1 MKNMKR
7 IISLL
12 MALMLMGSSV
22 TANADM
28 IVSNSEGIR
37 LHTVASETNTDLNH
51 FLTDASITDP
61 RTHQEV
67 TGQVETGRDYKIR
80 VEFSEGNRDNQF
92 QVNGNHQMT
101 YRFPDG
107 LTVSNLDGQY
117 PVTVGGVKIGVYT
130 IQDNTLTFTP
140 WYSTDQVNYEPYN
153 AEEMQGNPNYK
164 TYADFAVNTEI
175 WFDVVGQFAETEG
188 KFKFTDSLNKEWNVV
203 PERNEPVIELKKESQ
218 YDEEANKFHYTIHA
232 TVTNADAGDL
242 TITDALAD
250 MMGMEGID
258 SSTLKITKQTGG
270 AAAEGSGYT
279 LNRENGETIIWT
291 DKETPDG
298 THKAGFTMTLKDVKK
313 DDTFTIEY
321 DAPIDTAALE
331 RARGENDVGLTIG
344 HNRVTAAAKD
354 TNSQVDWWG
363 QFFPGKKP
371 IQKQYVGQPEGDKSI
386 LKWKLTVGSKNETNP
401 ENKVNGKTVT
411 DTWSFDTNIESVSL
425 DKAAG
430 VKITLYPF
438 GDGQKQEITLK
449 EDEVSNYLTEKTD
462 GTGFTFIVPD
472 SAFDVKYCEVEY
484 QTDCRM
490 KGESEGGTST
500 GTGDVT
506 NTAEFGGQSASA
518 TGTAGGEKP
527 LPELNPTKTLVD
539 SNADELVFRYTVDIP
554 REYIGREKVW
564 FEDEFRLR
572 YEYKEY
578 WIYNKPSRITVMAV
592 GKESRKEQPIT
603 AGTGAYTYQY
613 CKETGGENIKKFYL
627 FFNANEKIGNADN
640 SGSKSGLWAWDEDE
654 DVTLTIEYAI
664 SKNNLVADKEG
675 WGSYQYP
682 DCYSN
687 KISEVTK
694 GVLVNTG
701 KINNKD
707 ATAELNITR
716 KVVKHAEVTDSDTGE
731 VTYTVD
737 LNKTG
742 LNQIPENA
750 IFTDTYDDHM
760 EFVDGSLRV
769 CICWNNTEQANIVAE
784 PQYKGQYLNE
794 GKHQITLQFEAF
806 GGGLWEAGDKHNWNY
821 LREIY
826 KPDGGET
833 EAVNAYKAAQD
844 WYRREYKDQWNNNQ
858 TKYPWIRIEYRLR
871 LKDQYVDG
879 NPYRVNNTA
888 KLGDWVGASA
898 SATVKPKMLK
908 KSMTSDG
915 GLLKYAITVNPS
927 GSQLGDG
934 GKLTLTDVMT
944 NLSPMMD
951 SSLKVID
958 KGTKETLQRGT
969 DWNVAYDAENH
980 QMTFTLPNSRALEIQ
995 YSARATGT
1003 GKVNISNKA
1012 TLLGES
1018 STVGKQDFNASDTS
1032 SGANQSAYGFQISKV
1047 KTGTKIGLEGAEF
1060 QITYFHKTDK
1070 GIEEFPFGSYTTNE
1084 YGVALIDQ
1092 GNDSTLGNNNHV
1104 YANTVYC
1111 IVETKAP
1118 ERYEASGQ
1126 ERYIYI
1132 DASGEHQNSIDE
1144 VTKWL
1149 NEQGK
1154 TVTKCVNWETITIE
1168 NSPASQRFPFSFTKT
1183 DPLGKALPGATFT
1196 LTDTSANDPE
1206 DPRTATS
1213 GENGAVTFTDLKPGK
1228 TYWLAETRA
1237 PGGYL
1242 LSTETWTIEV
1252 GADGGMTV
1260 TDRSGKTVEKP
1271 DGGYRF
1277 ANREIP
1283 TLPSVGGRGTA
1294 AYGLLG
1300 LALMAMAT
1308 AAAYTLARRKK
1319 ASGAE

>member
-37 LHTVASETNTDLNH
+37 LRTVASETNTDLNH

-67 TGQVETGRDYKIR
+67 TGQVESGRNYKIR

-92 QVNGNHQMT
+92 QVNGNHQMI
-101 YRFPDG
+101 YRFPEG
-107 LTVSNLDGQY
+107 LTVRNLDGQY

-130 IQDNTLTFTP
+130 IQGNTLTFTP

-164 TYADFAVNTEI
+164 TYADFAVNTKI
-175 WFDVVGQFAETEG
+175 WFDVVGQFTENEG
-188 KFKFTDSLNKEWNVV
+188 KFKFTDSLNKEWEIV
-203 PERNEPVIELKKESQ
+203 PERNEPAIGLQKESQ
-218 YDEEANKFHYTIHA
+218 YDKEANKFHYTIRA
-232 TVTNADAGDL
+232 TVTDADAGDL

-250 MMGMEGID
+250 MMGMKGID
-258 SSTLKITKQTGG
+258 RSTLKITKQIGT
-270 AAAEGSGYT
+270 AEGSDYK
-279 LNRENGETIIWT
+279 LNGENGETITWT
-291 DKETPDG
+291 DKEPPDDP
-298 THKAGFTMTLKDVKK
+298 HKVGFTMTLKDVKK

-331 RARGENDVGLTIG
+331 TALGENDVGLTIG

-354 TNSQVDWWG
+354 TNSQADWWG

-386 LKWKLTVGSKNETNP
+386 LKWKLTVGSKNETNSA
-401 ENKVNGKTVT
+401 NKVNGQQVA
-411 DTWSFDTNIESVSL
+411 DTWSLDTNIESVLL
-425 DKAAG
+425 DKKAG

-438 GDGQKQEITLK
+438 NGTPQVIEVLGD
-449 EDEVSNYLTEKTD
+449 DVSLYFNDSEK
-462 GTGFTFIVPD
+462 GFTFTVPNPNPE
-472 SAFDVKYCEVEY
+472 FDVKYCEVEY

-490 KGESEGGTST
+490 KDESEGGTSA

-506 NTAEFGGQSASA
+506 NTAEFDGRSASA
-518 TGTAGGEKP
+518 TGTAGGEKL

-554 REYIGREKVW
+554 REYIDKKQVW
-564 FEDEFRLR
+564 FEDEFSLLVNT
-572 YEYKEY
+572 YNEY
-578 WIYNKPSRITVMAV
+578 WIYNNPSRITVMAV
-592 GKESRKEQPIT
+592 GKKSRKERPIT
-603 AGTGAYTYQY
+603 AGTEAYTYQY
-613 CKETGGENIKKFYL
+613 FKGTSGENIKKFYL
-627 FFNANEKIGNADN
+627 FFNTDKEIEDANDP
-640 SGSKSGLWAWDEDE
+640 GSKSGLWAWDEDE

-664 SKNNLVADKEG
+664 PKNNLVADKKG
-675 WGSYQYP
+675 WEAWQYP
-682 DCYSN
+682 DCYSD
-687 KISEVTK
+687 KISEVTN

-707 ATAELNITR
+707 ATAKLDVTR
-716 KVVKHAEVTDSDTGE
+716 KVVKHAEVTDSETGE

-737 LNKTG
+737 LNRTG

-750 IFTDTYDDHM
+750 TFTDTYDDHM
-760 EFVDGSLRV
+760 EFVDESLHVYITRE
-769 CICWNNTEQANIVAE
+769 NGGRAE
-784 PQYKGQYLNE
+784 SFAEMEYSGACVDE
-794 GKHQITLQFEAF
+794 TKHQISFGFGQSSWKVKKEILPYFIEQHYGSVLNFE
-806 GGGLWEAGDKHNWNY
+806 
-821 LREIY
+821 
-826 KPDGGET
+826 T
-833 EAVNAYKAAQD
+833 AVRYRS
-844 WYRREYKDQWNNNQ
+844 WYRKESQSENG
-858 TKYPWIRIEYRLR
+858 KYPWIRIEYRLR

-888 KLGDWVGASA
+888 KLGDWVSASA

-915 GLLKYAITVNPS
+915 GLLKYTITVNPS
-927 GSQLGDG
+927 GSRLGDG
-934 GKLTLTDVMT
+934 EKLTLTDVMT

-958 KGTKETLQRGT
+958 KNVNTELKQGTE
-969 DWNVAYDAENH
+969 WNVAYDAESH

-1003 GKVNISNKA
+1003 GTVNISNTA

-1018 STVGKQDFNASDTS
+1018 STAGKQDFNASDTS
-1032 SGANQSAYGFQISKV
+1032 SGANQSAFGFQISKV
-1047 KTGTKIGLEGAEF
+1047 KTRTKIGLEGAKF
-1060 QITYFHKTDK
+1060 KITYFHKTDK
-1070 GIEEFPFGSYTTNE
+1070 GIEEFPFGSYTTNG

-1118 ERYEASGQ
+1118 EGYEASGQ

-1149 NEQGK
+1149 KEQGK

-1168 NSPASQRFPFSFTKT
+1168 NSPASQKFPFSFTKT
-1183 DPLGKALPGATFT
+1183 DTSGKALPGATFT
-1196 LTDTSANDPE
+1196 LTGENYTQ
-1206 DPRTATS
+1206 TATS
-1213 GENGAVTFTDLKPGK
+1213 DENGTVTFTDLKPGK
-1228 TYWLAETRA
+1228 TYQLAETRA

-1242 LSTETWTIEV
+1242 LSTEPWTIEV
-1252 GADGGMTV
+1252 GENGGMTV
-1260 TDRSGKTVEKP
+1260 KDGSGKTVEKP
-1271 DGGYRF
+1271 ESGYRF

-1294 AYGLLG
+1294 GYGLLG

>member
-37 LHTVASETNTDLNH
+37 LRTVASETNTDLNH

-67 TGQVETGRDYKIR
+67 TGQVESGRNYKIR

-92 QVNGNHQMT
+92 QVNGNHQMI
-101 YRFPDG
+101 YRFPEG
-107 LTVSNLDGQY
+107 LTVRNLDGQY

-130 IQDNTLTFTP
+130 IQGNTLAFTP

-164 TYADFAVNTEI
+164 TYADFAVNTKI
-175 WFDVVGQFAETEG
+175 WFDVVGQFTETEG
-188 KFKFTDSLNKEWNVV
+188 NFKFTDSLNKEWNVV
-203 PERNEPVIELKKESQ
+203 PERNEPVIELQKESQ
-218 YDEEANKFHYTIHA
+218 YDKEANKFHYTIHA

-250 MMGMEGID
+250 MMGMKGID
-258 SSTLKITKQTGG
+258 RSTLKITKQIGT
-270 AAAEGSGYT
+270 AEGSDYK
-279 LNRENGETIIWT
+279 LNGENDETITWT
-291 DKETPDG
+291 DKEPPDDPY
-298 THKAGFTMTLKDVKK
+298 KVGFTMTLKNVKK
-313 DDTFTIEY
+313 DDAFIIEY

-331 RARGENDVGLTIG
+331 KALGENDVGLTIG

-363 QFFPGKKP
+363 RSFPGKKP
-371 IQKQYVGQPEGDKSI
+371 IQKQYVGQPGGDKSI

-401 ENKVNGKTVT
+401 ENKVNGKTVE
-411 DTWSFDTNIESVSL
+411 DTWRFDTDKIYSVSL
-425 DKAAG
+425 DETAD

-438 GDGQKQEITLK
+438 DGEPHVI
-449 EDEVSNYLTEKTD
+449 EVSGDDVSLYFNDSEK
-462 GTGFTFIVPD
+462 GFTFTVPNPNPE
-472 SAFDVKYCEVEY
+472 FDVKYCEVEY

-490 KGESEGGTST
+490 KDESEGGTSA

-506 NTAEFGGQSASA
+506 NTAEFDGQSASA

-564 FEDEFRLR
+564 FEDEFILKDG
-572 YEYKEY
+572 YSWY
-578 WIYNKPSRITVMAV
+578 WIYNRPSRIAVTAV
-592 GKESRKEQPIT
+592 GKKSRKERPIT

-627 FFNANEKIGNADN
+627 FFNANEKIENADN

-664 SKNNLVADKEG
+664 SKQELVSNRAYG
-675 WGSYQYP
+675 GYMYP
-682 DCYSN
+682 DDYDK

-716 KVVKHAEVTDSDTGE
+716 KVVKHAEITDSETGE

-737 LNKTG
+737 LNRTG
-742 LNQIPENA
+742 LNQIPERA
-750 IFTDTYDDHM
+750 TFTDTYDDHM
-760 EFVDGSLRV
+760 EFVDGSLHVYITRE
-769 CICWNNTEQANIVAE
+769 NGGRAE
-784 PQYKGQYLNE
+784 SFAEMEYSGACVDE
-794 GKHQITLQFEAF
+794 TKHQISF
-806 GGGLWEAGDKHNWNY
+806 GFGQSSWKVKK
-821 LREIY
+821 EILPY
-826 KPDGGET
+826 FIEQHYGNIE
-833 EAVNAYKAAQD
+833 NFKAAVQD
-844 WYRREYKDQWNNNQ
+844 GSWYRKESQSENG
-858 TKYPWIRIEYRLR
+858 KYPWIRIEYRLR

-879 NPYRVNNTA
+879 NLYRVNNTA
-888 KLGDWVGASA
+888 KLGEWVGASA

-915 GLLKYAITVNPS
+915 GLLKYTITVNPS
-927 GSQLGDG
+927 GSRLGDG
-934 GKLTLTDVMT
+934 EKLTLTDVMT

-958 KGTKETLQRGT
+958 KNVNTELKQGTE
-969 DWNVAYDAENH
+969 WNVAYDAESH

-1003 GKVNISNKA
+1003 GTVNISNTA

-1018 STVGKQDFNASDTS
+1018 STAGKQDFNASDTS
-1032 SGANQSAYGFQISKV
+1032 SGANQSAFGFQISKV
-1047 KTGTKIGLEGAEF
+1047 KTRTKIGLEGAKF
-1060 QITYFHKTDK
+1060 KITYFHKTDK
-1070 GIEEFPFGSYTTNE
+1070 GIEEFPFGSYTTNG

-1118 ERYEASGQ
+1118 EGYEASGQ

-1149 NEQGK
+1149 KEQGK

-1168 NSPASQRFPFSFTKT
+1168 NSPASQKFPFSFTKT
-1183 DPLGKALPGATFT
+1183 DTSGKALPGATFT
-1196 LTDTSANDPE
+1196 LTGENYTQ
-1206 DPRTATS
+1206 TATS
-1213 GENGAVTFTDLKPGK
+1213 NENGTVTFTDLKPGK
-1228 TYWLAETRA
+1228 TYQLAETRA

-1242 LSTETWTIEV
+1242 LSTEPWTIEV
-1252 GADGGMTV
+1252 GENGGMTV
-1260 TDRSGKTVEKP
+1260 KDGSGKTVEKP
-1271 DGGYRF
+1271 ESGYRF

-1294 AYGLLG
+1294 VYGLLG

>member
-37 LHTVASETNTDLNH
+37 LRTVASETNTDLNH

-67 TGQVETGRDYKIR
+67 TGHVETGRDYKIR

-92 QVNGNHQMT
+92 QVNENHQMT

-107 LTVSNLDGQY
+107 LKVSNLDGQY

-153 AEEMQGNPNYK
+153 AEKVQGNPNYK

-175 WFDVVGQFAETEG
+175 WFDVVGQFTETEE
-188 KFKFTDSLNKEWNVV
+188 KFKFTDSLNKEWETV
-203 PERNEPVIELKKESQ
+203 PERNEPVIELHKESQ
-218 YDEEANKFHYTIHA
+218 YDEEASKFHYTIHA

-250 MMGMEGID
+250 MMGMKGID
-258 SSTLKITKQTGG
+258 RSTLKITKQTGG
-270 AAAEGSGYT
+270 ATEGSGYT
-279 LNRENGETIIWT
+279 LNEGNGETITWT
-291 DKETPDG
+291 EKETPDDQ
-298 THKAGFTMTLKDVKK
+298 HKAGFTMTLKDVKK

-331 RARGENDVGLTIG
+331 TALGENDVGLTIG

-354 TNSQVDWWG
+354 TNSQADWWG

-371 IQKQYVGQPEGDKSI
+371 IQKQYVGQPESDKSI

-438 GDGQKQEITLK
+438 GDGQKQEIILK

-462 GTGFTFIVPD
+462 GTGFTFTVPNPE
-472 SAFDVKYCEVEY
+472 FNVKYCEVEY

-527 LPELNPTKTLVD
+527 LPELKPTKTLVD

-554 REYIGREKVW
+554 RKYIGRESVW
-564 FEDEFRLR
+564 FEDEFILKDG
-572 YEYKEY
+572 YSWY
-578 WIYNKPSRITVMAV
+578 WIYNRPSRIAVTAV
-592 GKESRKEQPIT
+592 GKKSRKERPIT

-627 FFNANEKIGNADN
+627 FFNANEKIENADN

-664 SKNNLVADKEG
+664 SKQELVSNIAYG
-675 WGSYQYP
+675 GYTYP
-682 DCYSN
+682 DDYDK

-694 GVLVNTG
+694 GILVNTG

-716 KVVKHAEVTDSDTGE
+716 KVVKHAEITDSDAGE

-769 CICWNNTEQANIVAE
+769 CICWNNNEQANIVAE

-794 GKHQITLQFEAF
+794 EKHQITLKF
-806 GGGLWEAGDKHNWNY
+806 GKFSDGLWEAGDKYSWDY
-821 LREIY
+821 LKEIY
-826 KPDGGET
+826 NKSEGGET

-844 WYRREYKDQWNNNQ
+844 WYRHEYKDQWNNNQ

-934 GKLTLTDVMT
+934 GELTLTDVMT
-944 NLSPMMD
+944 NLSPIMD

-958 KGTKETLQRGT
+958 KKANRELQRGT

-980 QMTFTLPNSRALEIQ
+980 QMTFTLPNSKALEIQ

-1003 GKVNISNKA
+1003 GKVNISNMA
-1012 TLLGES
+1012 MLLGES

-1060 QITYFHKTDK
+1060 KITYFHKTDK

-1104 YANTVYC
+1104 YANTVYR

-1118 ERYEASGQ
+1118 EGYEASGQ

-1132 DASGEHQNSIDE
+1132 DASEEHQNSIDE

-1149 NEQGK
+1149 IEQGEK
-1154 TVTKCVNWETITIE
+1154 VTKCVNWETITIE
-1168 NSPASQRFPFSFTKT
+1168 NSPASQRFPFSFTKIA
-1183 DPLGKALPGATFT
+1183 PSGQSLPGATFT
-1196 LTDTSANDPE
+1196 LTGEGYTQ
-1206 DPRTATS
+1206 TATS
-1213 GENGAVTFTDLKPGK
+1213 GENGMVTFTDLKPGK
-1228 TYWLAETRA
+1228 TYQLAETRA

-1242 LSTETWTIEV
+1242 LSTETWKIAV
-1252 GADGGMTV
+1252 GENGEMTV

-1319 ASGAE
+1319 VSGAE

>member
-1 MKNMKR
+1 MKR

-37 LHTVASETNTDLNH
+37 LRTVASETNTDLNH
-51 FLTDASITDP
+51 FLTDASIIDP

-92 QVNGNHQMT
+92 QVNGNHQMI
-101 YRFPDG
+101 YRFPEG
-107 LTVSNLDGQY
+107 LTVRNLDGQY

-140 WYSTDQVNYEPYN
+140 WYSNDQVNYEPYN
-153 AEEMQGNPNYK
+153 AEEMQGNPDYK
-164 TYADFAVNTEI
+164 TYADFAVNTKI

-188 KFKFTDSLNKEWNVV
+188 NFKFTDSLNKEWNVV
-203 PERNEPVIELKKESQ
+203 PERNEPVIGLKKESQ
-218 YDEEANKFHYTIHA
+218 YDEKDNKFHYTIHA

-250 MMGMEGID
+250 MMGMKGID
-258 SSTLKITKQTGG
+258 RSTLKITKQIGT
-270 AAAEGSGYT
+270 AEGSDYK
-279 LNRENGETIIWT
+279 LNGENDETITWT
-291 DKETPDG
+291 DKEPPDDPY
-298 THKAGFTMTLKDVKK
+298 KVGFTMTLKNVKK
-313 DDTFTIEY
+313 DDAFIIEY
-321 DAPIDTAALE
+321 DAPIDTATLETAL
-331 RARGENDVGLTIG
+331 GENDVGLTIG

-363 QFFPGKKP
+363 RSFPGKKP
-371 IQKQYVGQPEGDKSI
+371 IQKQYVGQPGGDKSI

-401 ENKVNGKTVT
+401 ENKVNGKTVE
-411 DTWSFDTNIESVSL
+411 DTWRFDTDKIYSVSL
-425 DKAAG
+425 DETAD

-438 GDGQKQEITLK
+438 DGEPHVI
-449 EDEVSNYLTEKTD
+449 EVSGDDVSLYFNDSEK
-462 GTGFTFIVPD
+462 GFTFTVPNPNPE
-472 SAFDVKYCEVEY
+472 FDVKYCEVEY

-490 KGESEGGTST
+490 KDESEGGTSA

-506 NTAEFGGQSASA
+506 NTAEFDGQSASA

-564 FEDEFRLR
+564 FEDEFILKDG
-572 YEYKEY
+572 YSWY
-578 WIYNKPSRITVMAV
+578 WIYNRPSRIAVTAV
-592 GKESRKEQPIT
+592 GKKSRKERPIT

-627 FFNANEKIGNADN
+627 FFNANEKIENADN

-664 SKNNLVADKEG
+664 SKQELVSNRAYG
-675 WGSYQYP
+675 GYMYP
-682 DCYSN
+682 DDYDK

-716 KVVKHAEVTDSDTGE
+716 KVVKHAEITDSETGE

-737 LNKTG
+737 LNRTG
-742 LNQIPENA
+742 LNQIPERA
-750 IFTDTYDDHM
+750 TFTDTYDDHM
-760 EFVDGSLRV
+760 EFVDGSLHVYITRE
-769 CICWNNTEQANIVAE
+769 NGGRAE
-784 PQYKGQYLNE
+784 SFAEMEYSGACVDE
-794 GKHQITLQFEAF
+794 TKHQISF
-806 GGGLWEAGDKHNWNY
+806 GFGQSSWKVKK
-821 LREIY
+821 EILPY
-826 KPDGGET
+826 FIEQHYGNIE
-833 EAVNAYKAAQD
+833 NFKAAVQD
-844 WYRREYKDQWNNNQ
+844 GSWYRKENQ
-858 TKYPWIRIEYRLR
+858 NENGKYPWIRIEYRLR

-888 KLGDWVGASA
+888 KLGDWVSASA

-915 GLLKYAITVNPS
+915 GLLKYTITVNPS

-934 GKLTLTDVMT
+934 EKLTLTDVMT

-958 KGTKETLQRGT
+958 KKTNAELKRGT
-969 DWNVAYDAENH
+969 EWNVAYDAERH

-1003 GKVNISNKA
+1003 GKVNISNTA

-1018 STVGKQDFNASDTS
+1018 STAGKQDFNASDTS
-1032 SGANQSAYGFQISKV
+1032 SGANQSAFGFQISKV
-1047 KTGTKIGLEGAEF
+1047 KTDTKIGLEGAEF
-1060 QITYFHKTDK
+1060 KITYFHKTDK

-1092 GNDSTLGNNNHV
+1092 GNDNDCQGNDRHI
-1104 YANTVYC
+1104 YSDTVYH

-1118 ERYEASGQ
+1118 EGYEASGQ

-1149 NEQGK
+1149 KEQGK

-1168 NSPASQRFPFSFTKT
+1168 NSPASQKFPFSFTKT
-1183 DPLGKALPGATFT
+1183 DPSGKFLPGATFT

-1213 GENGAVTFTDLKPGK
+1213 DENGTVTFTDLKPGK
-1228 TYWLAETRA
+1228 SYRLEETRA

-1242 LSTETWTIEV
+1242 LSTEPWTIEV
-1252 GADGGMTV
+1252 GENGGMTV
-1260 TDRSGKTVEKP
+1260 TDESGKTVEKP
-1271 DGGYRF
+1271 ESGYRF

-1294 AYGLLG
+1294 VYGLLG

-1308 AAAYTLARRKK
+1308 AAAYMLARRKK

>member
-37 LHTVASETNTDLNH
+37 LRTVASETNTDLNH

-67 TGQVETGRDYKIR
+67 TGQVESGRNYKIR

-92 QVNGNHQMT
+92 QVNGNHQMI
-101 YRFPDG
+101 YRFPEG
-107 LTVSNLDGQY
+107 LTVRNLDGQY

-130 IQDNTLTFTP
+130 IQGNTLAFTP
-140 WYSTDQVNYEPYN
+140 WYSNDQVNYEPYN

-164 TYADFAVNTEI
+164 TYADFAVNTKI

-188 KFKFTDSLNKEWNVV
+188 NFKFTDSLNKEWNVV
-203 PERNEPVIELKKESQ
+203 PERNEPVIGLKKESQ
-218 YDEEANKFHYTIHA
+218 YDEKDNKFHYTIHA

-250 MMGMEGID
+250 MMGMKGID
-258 SSTLKITKQTGG
+258 SSTLKITKQSGG
-270 AAAEGSGYT
+270 ATEGSDYK
-279 LNRENGETIIWT
+279 LNGENDETITWT
-291 DKETPDG
+291 DKEPPDDPY
-298 THKAGFTMTLKDVKK
+298 KVGFTMTLKNVKK
-313 DDTFTIEY
+313 DDAFIIEY
-321 DAPIDTAALE
+321 DAPIDTATLETAL
-331 RARGENDVGLTIG
+331 GENDVGLTIG

-363 QFFPGKKP
+363 RSFPGKKP
-371 IQKQYVGQPEGDKSI
+371 IQKQYVGQPGGDKSI

-401 ENKVNGKTVT
+401 ENKVNGKTVE
-411 DTWSFDTNIESVSL
+411 DTWRFDTDKIYSVSL
-425 DKAAG
+425 DETAD

-438 GDGQKQEITLK
+438 DGEPHVI
-449 EDEVSNYLTEKTD
+449 EVSGDDVSLYFNDSEK
-462 GTGFTFIVPD
+462 GFTFTVPNPNPE
-472 SAFDVKYCEVEY
+472 FDVKYCEVEY

-490 KGESEGGTST
+490 KDESEGGTSA

-506 NTAEFGGQSASA
+506 NTAEFDGQSASA

-564 FEDEFRLR
+564 FEDEFSLLVNT
-572 YEYKEY
+572 YYEY
-578 WIYNKPSRITVMAV
+578 WIYNNPSRITVMAV
-592 GKESRKEQPIT
+592 GKKSRKERPIT
-603 AGTGAYTYQY
+603 AGTEAYTYQY
-613 CKETGGENIKKFYL
+613 FKGTSGEDIKKFYL
-627 FFNANEKIGNADN
+627 FFNTDEAIEDANDP
-640 SGSKSGLWAWDEDE
+640 GSKSGLWAWDEDE

-664 SKNNLVADKEG
+664 PKNNLVADKEG
-675 WGSYQYP
+675 WGAQQYP

-687 KISEVTK
+687 KISEVTN

-707 ATAELNITR
+707 ATAKLDITR
-716 KVVKHAEVTDSDTGE
+716 KVVKHAEVTDSDAGE

-737 LNKTG
+737 LNRTG
-742 LNQIPENA
+742 LNQIPERA
-750 IFTDTYDDHM
+750 TFTDTYNDHM

-769 CICWNNTEQANIVAE
+769 
-784 PQYKGQYLNE
+784 Y
-794 GKHQITLQFEAF
+794 
-806 GGGLWEAGDKHNWNY
+806 
-821 LREIY
+821 IY
-826 KPDGGET
+826 
-833 EAVNAYKAAQD
+833 
-844 WYRREYKDQWNNNQ
+844 QWNNGNPQEIAKGTYAGEDVNTSPNQISLTFGNTLWNMDATIDWPIKQHYGSVENFKTAVNDGSWYRKENQ
-858 TKYPWIRIEYRLR
+858 TDKGKYPWIRIEYRLR

-915 GLLKYAITVNPS
+915 GLLKYTITVNPS

-934 GKLTLTDVMT
+934 EKLTLTDVMT

-958 KGTKETLQRGT
+958 KKANTGLKQGT
-969 DWNVAYDAENH
+969 DWNVAYDAESH

-1003 GKVNISNKA
+1003 GTVNISNTA

-1018 STVGKQDFNASDTS
+1018 STAGKQDFNASDTS
-1032 SGANQSAYGFQISKV
+1032 SGANQSAFGFQISKV

-1060 QITYFHKTDK
+1060 KITYFHKTDK
-1070 GIEEFPFGSYTTNE
+1070 GIEEFPFGSYTTNG

-1092 GNDSTLGNNNHV
+1092 GNDENCQENDRHIYSD
-1104 YANTVYC
+1104 TVYH

-1118 ERYEASGQ
+1118 EGYEASGQ

-1132 DASGEHQNSIDE
+1132 ASKEDSLETDSDLKAIVDSLE
-1144 VTKWL
+1144 
-1149 NEQGK
+1149 GK

-1168 NSPASQRFPFSFTKT
+1168 NSPASQKFPFSLTKT
-1183 DPLGKALPGATFT
+1183 DPSGKKALPGATFT
-1196 LTDTSANDPE
+1196 LTGENYTQ
-1206 DPRTATS
+1206 TATS
-1213 GENGAVTFTDLKPGK
+1213 DKNGTVTFTDLKPGK
-1228 TYWLAETRA
+1228 TYQLEETRA

-1242 LSTETWTIEV
+1242 LSTETWMIEV
-1252 GADGGMTV
+1252 GTDGSMTV
-1260 TDRSGKTVEKP
+1260 KDGSGKTVEKP
-1271 DGGYRF
+1271 ESGYRL

-1294 AYGLLG
+1294 VYGLLG

-1308 AAAYTLARRKK
+1308 AAAYTLVRRKK

>member
-1 MKNMKR
+1 MKR

-37 LHTVASETNTDLNH
+37 LRTVASETNTDLNH

-92 QVNGNHQMT
+92 QVNDSHQMT
-101 YRFPDG
+101 YRFPEK
-107 LTVSNLDGQY
+107 LKVSNLDGQY

-130 IQDNTLTFTP
+130 IQGNTLTFTP
-140 WYSTDQVNYEPYN
+140 WYSSNQVDYKPYN

-175 WFDVVGQFAETEG
+175 WFDVVGQFTGTEQ

-203 PERNEPVIELKKESQ
+203 PERNEPVIELKKESR
-218 YDEEANKFHYTIHA
+218 YDEKASKFHYTIHA
-232 TVTNADAGDL
+232 KVTNADAGDL

-270 AAAEGSGYT
+270 ETTEGSDYT
-279 LNRENGETIIWT
+279 LNGENGETIIWT
-291 DKETPDG
+291 DKETTDG
-298 THKAGFTMTLKDVKK
+298 KHKAGFTMTLKDVKK
-313 DDTFTIEY
+313 DDIFTIEY

-331 RARGENDVGLTIG
+331 EALGKNDVGLTIG

-371 IQKQYVGQPEGDKSI
+371 IQKQYVGQPESDKSI

-401 ENKVNGKTVT
+401 ANKVNGETVE
-411 DTWSFDTNIESVSL
+411 DTWQFDQNQIDSVSL

-438 GDGQKQEITLK
+438 NGAPQVI
-449 EDEVSNYLTEKTD
+449 EVSGDKVSQYFSDN
-462 GTGFTFIVPD
+462 GMGFTFIVPNPNPE
-472 SAFDVKYCEVEY
+472 FDVKYCEVEY
-484 QTDCRM
+484 QTDCQM

-500 GTGDVT
+500 GTGDVI
-506 NTAEFGGQSASA
+506 NEAEFDGRSASA

-554 REYIGREKVW
+554 REYIDREKVW
-564 FEDEFRLR
+564 FEDEFILKDG
-572 YEYKEY
+572 YSWY
-578 WIYNKPSRITVMAV
+578 WIYNKPSRIAVTAV
-592 GKESRKEQPIT
+592 GKESNTYRDIG
-603 AGTGAYTYQY
+603 AGVGKYKYQY
-613 CKETGGENIKKFYL
+613 VKVTWGPDNEGNKKFYL
-627 FFNANEKIGNADN
+627 FFNADEKIENADKPD
-640 SGSKSGLWAWDEDE
+640 SESGLWTWDRDE

-664 SKNNLVADKEG
+664 SKQELVSNNTNDV
-675 WGSYQYP
+675 YRYP
-682 DCYSN
+682 DDYDK

-701 KINNKD
+701 KINNK
-707 ATAELNITR
+707 AAAAELNITR
-716 KVVKHAEVTDSDTGE
+716 KVVKHAEITDSDTGE

-760 EFVDGSLRV
+760 EFVDGSLHVYITREV
-769 CICWNNTEQANIVAE
+769 GEWATPFAE
-784 PQYKGQYLNE
+784 MEYSGACVDE
-794 GKHQITLQFEAF
+794 TKHQISFGFGQSSWNVKEKKLPYYIEQHYRSVQDFETAVQ
-806 GGGLWEAGDKHNWNY
+806 
-821 LREIY
+821 
-826 KPDGGET
+826 DGS
-833 EAVNAYKAAQD
+833 
-844 WYRREYKDQWNNNQ
+844 WYRKESQSEKG
-858 TKYPWIRIEYRLR
+858 KYPWIRIEYKLR

-934 GKLTLTDVMT
+934 GKLMLTDVMT

-951 SSLKVID
+951 SNLKVID
-958 KGTKETLQRGT
+958 KKTNAELKRGT
-969 DWNVAYDAENH
+969 DWNVAYDAESH
-980 QMTFTLPNSRALEIQ
+980 QMTFTLPNSSALEIQ

-1003 GKVNISNKA
+1003 GKVDISNTA

-1018 STVGKQDFNASDTS
+1018 STVGKQDFNANDTS
-1032 SGANQSAYGFQISKV
+1032 SGANQSAFGFQISKV
-1047 KTGTKIGLEGAEF
+1047 KTDTKIGLEGAEF
-1060 QITYFHKTDK
+1060 KITYYHKTDE
-1070 GIEEFPFGSYTTNE
+1070 GIEEFPFGSYTTKE

-1104 YANTVYC
+1104 YANTVYH

-1118 ERYEASGQ
+1118 EGYEASVQ
-1126 ERYIYI
+1126 EKYIYI
-1132 DASGEHQNSIDE
+1132 DASEEHQNSIDK

-1154 TVTKCVNWETITIE
+1154 PVTKCVNWGTITIE
-1168 NSPASQRFPFSFTKT
+1168 NSPASQKFPFSFTKT
-1183 DPLGKALPGATFT
+1183 APSGEALPDATFT
-1196 LTDTSANDPE
+1196 LTGEGYSQ
-1206 DPRTATS
+1206 TATS
-1213 GENGAVTFTDLKPGK
+1213 DKTGTVTFTDLKPNK
-1228 TYWLAETRA
+1228 TYQLEETRA

-1242 LSTETWTIEV
+1242 LSTEKWTIVV
-1252 GADGGMTV
+1252 GADGEMTV
-1260 TDRSGKTVEKP
+1260 TDRSGKTVEKL

-1277 ANREIP
+1277 VNREIP

-1319 ASGAE
+1319 ACGAE

>member
-22 TANADM
+22 TASADM

-37 LHTVASETNTDLNH
+37 LRTVASETNTDLNH
-51 FLTDASITDP
+51 FLTNASITDP

-92 QVNGNHQMT
+92 QVNENHQMT

-107 LTVSNLDGQY
+107 LKVSNLDGQY

-153 AEEMQGNPNYK
+153 AEKVQGNPNYK

-175 WFDVVGQFAETEG
+175 WFDVVGRFTETEG
-188 KFKFTDSLNKEWNVV
+188 KFKFTDSLNKEWDVV

-218 YDEEANKFHYTIHA
+218 YDEEASKFHYTIRA
-232 TVTNADAGDL
+232 KVTNADAGDL

-250 MMGMEGID
+250 MMGMKGID
-258 SSTLKITKQTGG
+258 SSTLKITKQIGT
-270 AAAEGSGYT
+270 AEGSDYK

-291 DKETPDG
+291 EKETPDG

-313 DDTFTIEY
+313 DDTFIIEY

-331 RARGENDVGLTIG
+331 RALGENDVGLTIG

-371 IQKQYVGQPEGDKSI
+371 IQKQYDGQPESDKSI
-386 LKWKLTVGSKNETNP
+386 LKWKLTVGSKNETDQA
-401 ENKVNGKTVT
+401 NKVNGKTVT
-411 DTWSFDTNIESVSL
+411 DKWSFDTNIESVSL

-438 GDGQKQEITLK
+438 DGEPHVI
-449 EDEVSNYLTEKTD
+449 EVSGNDVSQYFSDD
-462 GTGFTFIVPD
+462 GTGFTFTVPNLET
-472 SAFDVKYCEVEY
+472 DVKYCEVEY

-490 KGESEGGTST
+490 EGESEGGTSA

-554 REYIGREKVW
+554 REYIGRESVW
-564 FEDEFRLR
+564 FEDEFILKDG
-572 YEYKEY
+572 YSWY
-578 WIYNKPSRITVMAV
+578 WIYNRPSRIAVTAV
-592 GKESRKEQPIT
+592 GKKSRKERPIT

-627 FFNANEKIGNADN
+627 FFNANEKIENADN

-664 SKNNLVADKEG
+664 SKQELVCNK
-675 WGSYQYP
+675 SYGGYTYP
-682 DCYSN
+682 DDYDK

-694 GVLVNTG
+694 GVLINTG

-794 GKHQITLQFEAF
+794 GKHQITLRFEAF

-871 LKDQYVDG
+871 LKDQYIDG

-980 QMTFTLPNSRALEIQ
+980 KMTFTLPNSRALEIQ

-1060 QITYFHKTDK
+1060 KIAYFHKKDAEIK
-1070 GIEEFPFGSYTTNE
+1070 EFPFGSYTTNE

-1092 GNDSTLGNNNHV
+1092 GNDEECQGNDRHI
-1104 YANTVYC
+1104 YPDTVYR

-1118 ERYEASGQ
+1118 EGYEASGQ
-1126 ERYIYI
+1126 EKYIYI
-1132 DASGEHQNSIDE
+1132 ASKENSLETDPDLKAIVDSL
-1144 VTKWL
+1144 K
-1149 NEQGK
+1149 GK

-1168 NSPASQRFPFSFTKT
+1168 NSPASQKFSFSFTKT
-1183 DPLGKALPGATFT
+1183 DTLGKALPGATFT
-1196 LTDTSANDPE
+1196 LTGEGYSQ
-1206 DPRTATS
+1206 TATS
-1213 GENGAVTFTDLKPGK
+1213 DENGTVNFTDLKPGK
-1228 TYWLAETRA
+1228 TYQLAETRA

-1260 TDRSGKTVEKP
+1260 TDGSGNTVEKP

-1277 ANREIP
+1277 VNREIP

>member
-37 LHTVASETNTDLNH
+37 LRTVASETNTDLNH
-51 FLTDASITDP
+51 FLTNASITDP

-67 TGQVETGRDYKIR
+67 PGQVETGRDYKIR
-80 VEFSEGNRDNQF
+80 VEFTEGNRDNQF
-92 QVNGNHQMT
+92 QVNGNHQMI
-101 YRFPDG
+101 YRFPEG
-107 LTVSNLDGQY
+107 LTVRNLDGQY

-130 IQDNTLTFTP
+130 IQGNTLTFTP

-164 TYADFAVNTEI
+164 TYADFAVNTKI

-203 PERNEPVIELKKESQ
+203 PERNEPAIGLQKESQ
-218 YDEEANKFHYTIHA
+218 YDKEANKFHYTIRA
-232 TVTNADAGDL
+232 TVTDADAGDL

-250 MMGMEGID
+250 MMGMKGID
-258 SSTLKITKQTGG
+258 SSTLKITKQIGT
-270 AAAEGSGYT
+270 AEGSDYK
-279 LNRENGETIIWT
+279 LNGENGETITWT
-291 DKETPDG
+291 DKEPPDDP
-298 THKAGFTMTLKDVKK
+298 HKVGFTMTLKDVKK

-321 DAPIDTAALE
+321 DAPIDTATLETAL
-331 RARGENDVGLTIG
+331 GENDVGLTIG

-354 TNSQVDWWG
+354 TNSQADWWG

-386 LKWKLTVGSKNETNP
+386 LKWKLTVGSKNETNSA
-401 ENKVNGKTVT
+401 NKVNGQQVA
-411 DTWSFDTNIESVSL
+411 DTWSLDTNIESVLL
-425 DKAAG
+425 DKKAG

-438 GDGQKQEITLK
+438 NGTPQVIEVLGD
-449 EDEVSNYLTEKTD
+449 DVSLYFNDSEK
-462 GTGFTFIVPD
+462 GFTFTVPNPNPE
-472 SAFDVKYCEVEY
+472 FDVKYCEVEY
-484 QTDCRM
+484 QTDCWM
-490 KGESEGGTST
+490 KDESEGGTSA

-506 NTAEFGGQSASA
+506 NTAEFDGRSASA
-518 TGTAGGEKP
+518 TGTAGGEKL

-554 REYIGREKVW
+554 REYIDKKQVW
-564 FEDEFRLR
+564 FEDEFSLLVNT
-572 YEYKEY
+572 YNEY
-578 WIYNKPSRITVMAV
+578 WIYNNPSRITVMAV
-592 GKESRKEQPIT
+592 GKKSRKERPIT
-603 AGTGAYTYQY
+603 AGTEAYTYQY
-613 CKETGGENIKKFYL
+613 FKGTSGENIKKFYL
-627 FFNANEKIGNADN
+627 FFNTDKEIEDANDP
-640 SGSKSGLWAWDEDE
+640 GSKSGLWAWDEDE

-664 SKNNLVADKEG
+664 PKNNLVADKKG
-675 WGSYQYP
+675 WEAWQYP
-682 DCYSN
+682 DCYSD
-687 KISEVTK
+687 KISEVTN

-707 ATAELNITR
+707 ATAKLDVTR
-716 KVVKHAEVTDSDTGE
+716 KVVKHAEVTDSETGE

-737 LNKTG
+737 LNRTG

-750 IFTDTYDDHM
+750 TFTDTYDDHM

-769 CICWNNTEQANIVAE
+769 
-784 PQYKGQYLNE
+784 Y
-794 GKHQITLQFEAF
+794 
-806 GGGLWEAGDKHNWNY
+806 
-821 LREIY
+821 IY
-826 KPDGGET
+826 
-833 EAVNAYKAAQD
+833 
-844 WYRREYKDQWNNNQ
+844 QWNNGNPQEIAKGTYAGEGVNTSPNQISLTFGNTLWNMDATIDWPIKQHYGSVENFKTAVNDGSWYRKENQ
-858 TKYPWIRIEYRLR
+858 TDKGKYPWIRIEYRLR
-871 LKDQYVDG
+871 LKGQYVDG

-915 GLLKYAITVNPS
+915 GLLKYTITVNPS

-934 GKLTLTDVMT
+934 ETLTLTDVMT
-944 NLSPMMD
+944 NLSPIMD

-958 KGTKETLQRGT
+958 KKANRELERGT
-969 DWNVAYDAENH
+969 EWNVAYDAESH
-980 QMTFTLPNSRALEIQ
+980 QMTFTLPNRRALEIQ

-1003 GKVNISNKA
+1003 GKVNISNTA
-1012 TLLGES
+1012 MLLGES

-1047 KTGTKIGLEGAEF
+1047 KTDTKIGLKGAKF
-1060 QITYFHKTDK
+1060 KITYFHKTDK

-1084 YGVALIDQ
+1084 YGVALIDKGNDEKCQ
-1092 GNDSTLGNNNHV
+1092 GNDRHI
-1104 YANTVYC
+1104 YPDTVYR

-1118 ERYEASGQ
+1118 EGYEASGQ

-1132 DASGEHQNSIDE
+1132 ASKEDSLETDSDLKAIVDSLE
-1144 VTKWL
+1144 
-1149 NEQGK
+1149 GK

-1168 NSPASQRFPFSFTKT
+1168 NSPASQKFPFSFTKT
-1183 DPLGKALPGATFT
+1183 DPSGQALPGAAFT
-1196 LTDTSANDPE
+1196 LTGEGYTQ
-1206 DPRTATS
+1206 TATS
-1213 GENGAVTFTDLKPGK
+1213 GENGTVTFTDLKPGK
-1228 TYWLAETRA
+1228 TYRLEETRA

-1242 LSTETWTIEV
+1242 LSTEPWTIEV
-1252 GADGGMTV
+1252 GTDGGMTV
-1260 TDRSGKTVEKP
+1260 KDESGKTVEKP
-1271 DGGYRF
+1271 ESGYRF
-1277 ANREIP
+1277 ANCEIP

-1294 AYGLLG
+1294 GYGLLG

-1308 AAAYTLARRKK
+1308 AAAYMLARRKK

>member
-37 LHTVASETNTDLNH
+37 LRTVASETNTDLNH

-67 TGQVETGRDYKIR
+67 TGHVETGRDYKIR

-130 IQDNTLTFTP
+130 IQGNTLTFTP

-153 AEEMQGNPNYK
+153 AEKVQGNPNYK

-175 WFDVVGQFAETEG
+175 WFDVVGQFTETEG
-188 KFKFTDSLNKEWNVV
+188 KFKFTDSLNKEWEIV
-203 PERNEPVIELKKESQ
+203 PERNEPVIELHKESQ
-218 YDEEANKFHYTIHA
+218 CDEEANKFHYTIRA
-232 TVTNADAGDL
+232 TVTNADADDL

-250 MMGMEGID
+250 MMGMKGID
-258 SSTLKITKQTGG
+258 SSTLKITKQIGT
-270 AAAEGSGYT
+270 AEGSDYK
-279 LNRENGETIIWT
+279 LNGENGETITWT
-291 DKETPDG
+291 EKETPDDQ
-298 THKAGFTMTLKDVKK
+298 HKAGFTMTLKDVKK

-321 DAPIDTAALE
+321 DAPIDTEALE
-331 RARGENDVGLTIG
+331 EALGENDVGLTIG

-354 TNSQVDWWG
+354 TNSQADWWG

-371 IQKQYVGQPEGDKSI
+371 IQKQYVGQPESDKSV

-401 ENKVNGKTVT
+401 ENKVNGQQVK

-425 DKAAG
+425 DQAAD

-438 GDGQKQEITLK
+438 NGAPQVI
-449 EDEVSNYLTEKTD
+449 EVSGDKVSRYFNDSEK
-462 GTGFTFIVPD
+462 GFTFTVPNPNPE
-472 SAFDVKYCEVEY
+472 FNVKYCEVEY
-484 QTDCRM
+484 QTDCQM
-490 KGESEGGTST
+490 KDESEGGTSA
-500 GTGDVT
+500 GKGDVT
-506 NTAEFGGQSASA
+506 NTAKFGDGGQSASA

-564 FEDEFRLR
+564 FEDEFILKDG
-572 YEYKEY
+572 YSWY
-578 WIYNKPSRITVMAV
+578 WIYNRPSRITVTAV
-592 GKESRKEQPIT
+592 GKESNTYRDIG
-603 AGTGAYTYQY
+603 AGVGKYRYQY
-613 CKETGGENIKKFYL
+613 VKVPWGPNNEGKKKFYL
-627 FFNANEKIGNADN
+627 FFNADEKIENADN
-640 SGSKSGLWAWDEDE
+640 PDSKSGLWTWDRDE

-664 SKNNLVADKEG
+664 SKQELVSNNTNG
-675 WGSYQYP
+675 YTYP
-682 DCYSN
+682 DDYDK

-701 KINNKD
+701 KINNK
-707 ATAELNITR
+707 AAAAELNITR
-716 KVVKHAEVTDSDTGE
+716 KVVKHAEITDSDAGE

-737 LNKTG
+737 LNRTG

-750 IFTDTYDDHM
+750 TFTDTYDDHM

-769 CICWNNTEQANIVAE
+769 YICWNNNERVDIVAE

-794 GKHQITLQFEAF
+794 GKHQITLKF
-806 GGGLWEAGDKHNWNY
+806 GKFSDGLWEAGENY
-821 LREIY
+821 NGYYLKKIY

-833 EAVNAYKAAQD
+833 EAINAYKAARD
-844 WYRREYKDQWNNNQ
+844 WYRCEYKEQGDNNNP

-915 GLLKYAITVNPS
+915 GLLNYAITVNPS

-969 DWNVAYDAENH
+969 DWNVAYDAESH
-980 QMTFTLPNSRALEIQ
+980 KMTFTLPNSRALEIQ

-1003 GKVNISNKA
+1003 GKVNISNMA

-1047 KTGTKIGLEGAEF
+1047 KTGTKIGLKGAEF

-1092 GNDSTLGNNNHV
+1092 GNDNDCQGNDRHI
-1104 YANTVYC
+1104 YPDTVYR

-1118 ERYEASGQ
+1118 KGYEASGQ
-1126 ERYIYI
+1126 KKYICI
-1132 DASGEHQNSIDE
+1132 ASKEDSLETNPDLKAIVDSLKGE
-1144 VTKWL
+1144 K
-1149 NEQGK
+1149 
-1154 TVTKCVNWETITIE
+1154 VTKCVNWGTITIK
-1168 NSPASQRFPFSFTKT
+1168 NSPASQKFSFSFTKT
-1183 DPLGKALPGATFT
+1183 NPSGKALPGATFT
-1196 LTDTSANDPE
+1196 LTGEGYTQ
-1206 DPRTATS
+1206 TATS
-1213 GENGAVTFTDLKPGK
+1213 GENGTVTFTDLKPGK
-1228 TYWLAETRA
+1228 IYQLEETRA
-1237 PGGYL
+1237 PGDYL
-1242 LSTETWTIEV
+1242 LSTETWKIEV
-1252 GADGGMTV
+1252 GADGEMTV

-1294 AYGLLG
+1294 GYGLLG

-1319 ASGAE
+1319 VSGAE

>member
-37 LHTVASETNTDLNH
+37 LRTVASETNTDLNH

-67 TGQVETGRDYKIR
+67 TGQVESGRNYKIR

-92 QVNGNHQMT
+92 QVNGNHQMI
-101 YRFPDG
+101 YRFPEG
-107 LTVSNLDGQY
+107 LTVRNLDGQY

-130 IQDNTLTFTP
+130 IQGNTLTFTP

-164 TYADFAVNTEI
+164 TYADFAVNTKI

-203 PERNEPVIELKKESQ
+203 PERNEPAIGLQKESQ
-218 YDEEANKFHYTIHA
+218 YDKEANKFHYTIRA
-232 TVTNADAGDL
+232 TVTDADAGDL

-250 MMGMEGID
+250 MMGMKGID
-258 SSTLKITKQTGG
+258 RSTLKITKQIGT
-270 AAAEGSGYT
+270 AEGSDYK
-279 LNRENGETIIWT
+279 LNGENGETITWT
-291 DKETPDG
+291 DKEPPDDP
-298 THKAGFTMTLKDVKK
+298 HKVGFTMTLKDVKK
-313 DDTFTIEY
+313 DDTFTIGY

-331 RARGENDVGLTIG
+331 KALGENDVGLTIG

-363 QFFPGKKP
+363 QSFPGKKP
-371 IQKQYVGQPEGDKSI
+371 IQKQYVGQPGGDKSI

-401 ENKVNGKTVT
+401 ENKVNGKTVE
-411 DTWSFDTNIESVSL
+411 DTWRFDTDKIYSVSL
-425 DKAAG
+425 DETAD

-449 EDEVSNYLTEKTD
+449 KDKVSQYLTEKTD
-462 GTGFTFIVPD
+462 GTGFTFTVPNPE
-472 SAFDVKYCEVEY
+472 FDVKYCEVEY
-484 QTDCRM
+484 QTDCQM
-490 KGESEGGTST
+490 KDESEGGTSA
-500 GTGDVT
+500 GKGDVT
-506 NTAEFGGQSASA
+506 NTAKFGDQSASA
-518 TGTAGGEKP
+518 TGTAGGEKL

-554 REYIGREKVW
+554 REYIDKKQVW
-564 FEDEFRLR
+564 FEDEFKLS

-578 WIYNKPSRITVMAV
+578 WIYNNPSRITVTAV
-592 GKESRKEQPIT
+592 GKKSRKEQPIT

-613 CKETGGENIKKFYL
+613 FKGTSGEDIKKFYL
-627 FFNANEKIGNADN
+627 FFNTGKEIGDANDP
-640 SGSKSGLWAWDEDE
+640 GSKSGLWAWDEDE

-664 SKNNLVADKEG
+664 SKQELVCNK
-675 WGSYQYP
+675 SYGGYTYP
-682 DCYSN
+682 DDYDK

-716 KVVKHAEVTDSDTGE
+716 KVVKHAEITDSDTGE

-750 IFTDTYDDHM
+750 TFTDTYDDHM

-769 CICWNNTEQANIVAE
+769 YICWNNNGRADIVAE

-794 GKHQITLQFEAF
+794 GKHQITLKFEAF
-806 GGGLWEAGDKHNWNY
+806 GDDLWEAGDKHNWNY
-821 LREIY
+821 LKEIY
-826 KPDGGET
+826 KPDG
-833 EAVNAYKAAQD
+833 EATAAINAYKAAQD
-844 WYRREYKDQWNNNQ
+844 WYRREYKDQWDNNQ

-888 KLGDWVGASA
+888 KLGEWVGASA

-915 GLLKYAITVNPS
+915 GLLKYTITVNPS
-927 GSQLGDG
+927 GSRLGDG
-934 GKLTLTDVMT
+934 EKLTLTDVMT

-958 KGTKETLQRGT
+958 KNVNTELKQGTE
-969 DWNVAYDAENH
+969 WNVAYDAESH

-1003 GKVNISNKA
+1003 GTVNISNTA

-1018 STVGKQDFNASDTS
+1018 STVGKQDFNANDTS

-1047 KTGTKIGLEGAEF
+1047 KTDTKIGLEGAKF
-1060 QITYFHKTDK
+1060 KITYFHKTDK
-1070 GIEEFPFGSYTTNE
+1070 GIEEFPFGSYTTNG
-1084 YGVALIDQ
+1084 YGVALIDKGNDEKCQ
-1092 GNDSTLGNNNHV
+1092 GNDRHIYSD
-1104 YANTVYC
+1104 TVYH

-1118 ERYEASGQ
+1118 EGYEASGQ

-1132 DASGEHQNSIDE
+1132 ASKEDSLEMDSDLKAIVDSLE
-1144 VTKWL
+1144 
-1149 NEQGK
+1149 GK

-1168 NSPASQRFPFSFTKT
+1168 NSPASQRFSFSFTKT
-1183 DPLGKALPGATFT
+1183 DPSGKKALPGATFT
-1196 LTDTSANDPE
+1196 LTGEGYTQ
-1206 DPRTATS
+1206 TATS
-1213 GENGAVTFTDLKPGK
+1213 DENGTVTFTDLKPGK
-1228 TYWLAETRA
+1228 TYQLEETRA

-1242 LSTETWTIEV
+1242 LSTEPWTIEV
-1252 GADGGMTV
+1252 GENGGMTV
-1260 TDRSGKTVEKP
+1260 KDGSGKTVEKP
-1271 DGGYRF
+1271 ESGYRF

-1294 AYGLLG
+1294 VYGLLG

>member
-37 LHTVASETNTDLNH
+37 LRTVASETNTDLNH
-51 FLTDASITDP
+51 FLTNASITDP

-67 TGQVETGRDYKIR
+67 PGQVETGRDYKIR

-92 QVNGNHQMT
+92 QVNGNHQMI
-101 YRFPDG
+101 YRFPEG
-107 LTVSNLDGQY
+107 LTVRNLDGQY

-130 IQDNTLTFTP
+130 IQGNTLTFTP

-164 TYADFAVNTEI
+164 TYADFAVNTKI

-203 PERNEPVIELKKESQ
+203 PERNEPAIGLQKESQ
-218 YDEEANKFHYTIHA
+218 YDKEANKFHYTIRA
-232 TVTNADAGDL
+232 TVTDADAGDL

-258 SSTLKITKQTGG
+258 SSTLKITKQSGG
-270 AAAEGSGYT
+270 ATEGSDYT
-279 LNRENGETIIWT
+279 LNRENGETITWT
-291 DKETPDG
+291 DKEPPDDPY
-298 THKAGFTMTLKDVKK
+298 KVGFTMTLKDVKK
-313 DDTFTIEY
+313 DDTFTIGY

-331 RARGENDVGLTIG
+331 KALGENDVGLTIG

-363 QFFPGKKP
+363 QSFPGKKP
-371 IQKQYVGQPEGDKSI
+371 IQKQYVGQPGGDKSI

-401 ENKVNGKTVT
+401 ENKVNGKTVE
-411 DTWSFDTNIESVSL
+411 DTWRFDTDKIYSVSL
-425 DKAAG
+425 DETAD

-449 EDEVSNYLTEKTD
+449 KDKVSQYLTEKTD
-462 GTGFTFIVPD
+462 GTGFTFTVPNPE
-472 SAFDVKYCEVEY
+472 FDVKYCEVEY
-484 QTDCRM
+484 QTDCQM
-490 KGESEGGTST
+490 KDESEGGTSA
-500 GTGDVT
+500 GKGDVT

-527 LPELNPTKTLVD
+527 LPELNPAKTLVD

-564 FEDEFRLR
+564 FEDEFKLS

-578 WIYNKPSRITVMAV
+578 WIYNNPSRITVTAV
-592 GKESRKEQPIT
+592 GKKSRKEQPIT

-613 CKETGGENIKKFYL
+613 FKGTSGEDIKKFYL
-627 FFNANEKIGNADN
+627 FFNTGKEIGDANDP
-640 SGSKSGLWAWDEDE
+640 GSKSGLWAWDEDE

-664 SKNNLVADKEG
+664 SKQELVCNK
-675 WGSYQYP
+675 SYGGYTYP
-682 DCYSN
+682 DDYDK

-701 KINNKD
+701 RINNKD

-716 KVVKHAEVTDSDTGE
+716 KVVKHAEITDSETGE

-737 LNKTG
+737 LNRTG
-742 LNQIPENA
+742 LNQIPERA
-750 IFTDTYDDHM
+750 TFTDTYDDHM
-760 EFVDGSLRV
+760 EFVDGSLHVYITRE
-769 CICWNNTEQANIVAE
+769 NGGRAE
-784 PQYKGQYLNE
+784 SFAEMEYSGACVDETKNQISFGFGQSSWKVKKEILPYFIGLHYGNE
-794 GKHQITLQFEAF
+794 KDFKT
-806 GGGLWEAGDKHNWNY
+806 
-821 LREIY
+821 
-826 KPDGGET
+826 
-833 EAVNAYKAAQD
+833 AVND
-844 WYRREYKDQWNNNQ
+844 GSWYRKESQSENG
-858 TKYPWIRIEYRLR
+858 KYPWIRIEYRLR

-888 KLGDWVGASA
+888 KLGDWVSASA

-934 GKLTLTDVMT
+934 KKLTLTDVMT

-958 KGTKETLQRGT
+958 KKANTELKQGTE
-969 DWNVAYDAENH
+969 WNVAYDAESH
-980 QMTFTLPNSRALEIQ
+980 KMTFTLPNSRALEIQ

-1003 GKVNISNKA
+1003 GTVDISNTA

-1018 STVGKQDFNASDTS
+1018 STAGKQDFNASDTS
-1032 SGANQSAYGFQISKV
+1032 SGANQSAFGFQISKV

-1060 QITYFHKTDK
+1060 KITYFHKTDK
-1070 GIEEFPFGSYTTNE
+1070 GIKEFPFGSYKTNG
-1084 YGVALIDQ
+1084 YGVALIDK
-1092 GNDSTLGNNNHV
+1092 GNDENCQENDRHIYSD
-1104 YANTVYC
+1104 TVYH

-1118 ERYEASGQ
+1118 EGYEASGQ

-1132 DASGEHQNSIDE
+1132 ASKEDSLEMDSDLKAIVDSSE
-1144 VTKWL
+1144 
-1149 NEQGK
+1149 GK

-1168 NSPASQRFPFSFTKT
+1168 NSSASQRFSFSFTKT
-1183 DPLGKALPGATFT
+1183 DLSGKALPGATFT
-1196 LTDTSANDPE
+1196 LTGENYTQ
-1206 DPRTATS
+1206 TATS
-1213 GENGAVTFTDLKPGK
+1213 DKNGTVTFTDLKPGK
-1228 TYWLAETRA
+1228 IYRLEETRA

-1252 GADGGMTV
+1252 EENGGMTV
-1260 TDRSGKTVEKP
+1260 KDGSGKTVEKP
-1271 DGGYRF
+1271 ESGYRF

-1294 AYGLLG
+1294 GYGLLG

>member
-37 LHTVASETNTDLNH
+37 LRTVASETNTDLNH
-51 FLTDASITDP
+51 FLTDASIIDP

-92 QVNGNHQMT
+92 QVNGNHQMI
-101 YRFPDG
+101 YRFPEG
-107 LTVSNLDGQY
+107 LTVRNLDGQY

-140 WYSTDQVNYEPYN
+140 WYSNDQVNYEPYN

-164 TYADFAVNTEI
+164 TYADFAVNTKI

-188 KFKFTDSLNKEWNVV
+188 NFKFTDSLNKEWNVV
-203 PERNEPVIELKKESQ
+203 PERNEPVIGLKKESQ
-218 YDEEANKFHYTIHA
+218 YDEKDNKFHYTIHA

-250 MMGMEGID
+250 MMGMKGID
-258 SSTLKITKQTGG
+258 RSTLKITKQIGT
-270 AAAEGSGYT
+270 AEGSDYK
-279 LNRENGETIIWT
+279 LNGENDETITWT
-291 DKETPDG
+291 DKEPPDDPY
-298 THKAGFTMTLKDVKK
+298 KVGFTMTLKNVKK
-313 DDTFTIEY
+313 DDAFIIEY
-321 DAPIDTAALE
+321 DAPIDTATLETAL
-331 RARGENDVGLTIG
+331 GENDVGLTIG

-363 QFFPGKKP
+363 RSFPGKKP
-371 IQKQYVGQPEGDKSI
+371 IQKQYVGQPGGDKSI

-401 ENKVNGKTVT
+401 ENKVNGKTVE
-411 DTWSFDTNIESVSL
+411 DTWRFDTDKIYSVSL
-425 DKAAG
+425 DETAD

-438 GDGQKQEITLK
+438 DGEPHVI
-449 EDEVSNYLTEKTD
+449 EVSGDDVSLYFNDSEK
-462 GTGFTFIVPD
+462 GFTFTVPNPNPE
-472 SAFDVKYCEVEY
+472 FDVKYCEVEY

-490 KGESEGGTST
+490 KDESEGGTSA

-506 NTAEFGGQSASA
+506 NTAEFDGQSASA

-554 REYIGREKVW
+554 MEYIGREKVW
-564 FEDEFRLR
+564 FEDEFILKDG
-572 YEYKEY
+572 YSWY
-578 WIYNKPSRITVMAV
+578 WIYNRPSRIAVTAV
-592 GKESRKEQPIT
+592 GKKSRKERPIT

-627 FFNANEKIGNADN
+627 FFNANEKIENADN

-664 SKNNLVADKEG
+664 PKNNLVADKEG
-675 WGSYQYP
+675 WGAQQYP

-687 KISEVTK
+687 KISEVTN

-707 ATAELNITR
+707 ATAKLDITR
-716 KVVKHAEVTDSDTGE
+716 KVVKHAEVTDSDAGE

-737 LNKTG
+737 LNRTG
-742 LNQIPENA
+742 LNQIPERA
-750 IFTDTYDDHM
+750 TFTDTYNDHM

-769 CICWNNTEQANIVAE
+769 
-784 PQYKGQYLNE
+784 Y
-794 GKHQITLQFEAF
+794 
-806 GGGLWEAGDKHNWNY
+806 
-821 LREIY
+821 IY
-826 KPDGGET
+826 
-833 EAVNAYKAAQD
+833 
-844 WYRREYKDQWNNNQ
+844 QWNNGNPQEIAKGTYAGEDVNTSPNQISLTFGNTLWNMDATIDWPIKQHYGSVENFKTAVNDGSWYRKENQ
-858 TKYPWIRIEYRLR
+858 TDKGKYPWIRIEYRLR

-915 GLLKYAITVNPS
+915 GLLKYTITVNPS

-934 GKLTLTDVMT
+934 EKLTLTDVMT

-958 KGTKETLQRGT
+958 KKANTGLKQGT
-969 DWNVAYDAENH
+969 DWNVAYDAESH

-1003 GKVNISNKA
+1003 GTVNISNTA

-1018 STVGKQDFNASDTS
+1018 STAGKQDFNASDTS
-1032 SGANQSAYGFQISKV
+1032 SGANQSAFGFQISKV

-1060 QITYFHKTDK
+1060 KITYFHKTDK
-1070 GIEEFPFGSYTTNE
+1070 GIEEFPFGSYTTNG

-1092 GNDSTLGNNNHV
+1092 GNDENCQENDRHIYSD
-1104 YANTVYC
+1104 TVYH

-1118 ERYEASGQ
+1118 EGYEASGQ

-1132 DASGEHQNSIDE
+1132 ASKEDSLETDSDLKAIVDSLE
-1144 VTKWL
+1144 
-1149 NEQGK
+1149 GK

-1168 NSPASQRFPFSFTKT
+1168 NSPASQKFPFSLTKT
-1183 DPLGKALPGATFT
+1183 DPSGKKALPGATFT
-1196 LTDTSANDPE
+1196 LTGENYTQ
-1206 DPRTATS
+1206 TATS
-1213 GENGAVTFTDLKPGK
+1213 DKNGTVTFTDLKPGK
-1228 TYWLAETRA
+1228 TYQLEETRA

-1242 LSTETWTIEV
+1242 LSTETWMIEV
-1252 GADGGMTV
+1252 GTDGSMTV
-1260 TDRSGKTVEKP
+1260 KDGSGKTVEKP
-1271 DGGYRF
+1271 ESGYRL

-1294 AYGLLG
+1294 VYGLLG

-1308 AAAYTLARRKK
+1308 AAAYTLVRRKK

>member
-37 LHTVASETNTDLNH
+37 LRTVASETNTDLNH

-101 YRFPDG
+101 YRFPEG
-107 LTVSNLDGQY
+107 LTVRNLDGQY

-130 IQDNTLTFTP
+130 IQGNTLTFTP
-140 WYSTDQVNYEPYN
+140 WYSTDQVNYEPYD
-153 AEEMQGNPNYK
+153 AEKVQGNPNYK
-164 TYADFAVNTEI
+164 TYADFAVNTKI

-203 PERNEPVIELKKESQ
+203 PERNEPAIGLQKESQ
-218 YDEEANKFHYTIHA
+218 YDKEANKFHYTIHA
-232 TVTNADAGDL
+232 TVTKADAGDL

-250 MMGMEGID
+250 MMGMKGID
-258 SSTLKITKQTGG
+258 SSTLKITKQSGG
-270 AAAEGSGYT
+270 ETEGSDYT
-279 LNRENGETIIWT
+279 LNEGNGETITWT
-291 DKETPDG
+291 GKETPDNP
-298 THKAGFTMTLKDVKK
+298 HKAGFTMTLKDVKK
-313 DDTFTIEY
+313 DDTFIIEY
-321 DAPIDTAALE
+321 DAPIDTATLETAL
-331 RARGENDVGLTIG
+331 GENDVGLTIG

-371 IQKQYVGQPEGDKSI
+371 IQKQYVGQPESDKSV
-386 LKWKLTVGSKNETNP
+386 LKWKLTVGSKNETDQAN
-401 ENKVNGKTVT
+401 NVNGKTVT
-411 DTWSFDTNIESVSL
+411 DKWSFDQNQIESVSL

-438 GDGQKQEITLK
+438 NGEPQVI
-449 EDEVSNYLTEKTD
+449 EVSGDDVSLYFNDSEK
-462 GTGFTFIVPD
+462 GFTFTVPNPNPE
-472 SAFDVKYCEVEY
+472 FDVKYCEVEY

-490 KGESEGGTST
+490 KDESEGGTSA

-506 NTAEFGGQSASA
+506 NTAEFDGQSASA

-554 REYIGREKVW
+554 MEYIGREKVW
-564 FEDEFRLR
+564 FEDEFILKDG
-572 YEYKEY
+572 YSWY
-578 WIYNKPSRITVMAV
+578 WIYNRPSRIAVTAV
-592 GKESRKEQPIT
+592 GKKSRKERPIT

-627 FFNANEKIGNADN
+627 FFNANEKIENADN

-664 SKNNLVADKEG
+664 SKQELVSNRAYG
-675 WGSYQYP
+675 GYMYP
-682 DCYSN
+682 DDYDK

-716 KVVKHAEVTDSDTGE
+716 KVVKHAEITDSETGE

-737 LNKTG
+737 LNRTG
-742 LNQIPENA
+742 LNQIPERA
-750 IFTDTYDDHM
+750 TFTDTYDDHM
-760 EFVDGSLRV
+760 EFVDGSLHVYITRE
-769 CICWNNTEQANIVAE
+769 NGGRAE
-784 PQYKGQYLNE
+784 SFAEMEYSGACVDE
-794 GKHQITLQFEAF
+794 TKHQISF
-806 GGGLWEAGDKHNWNY
+806 GFGQSSWKVKK
-821 LREIY
+821 EILPY
-826 KPDGGET
+826 FIEQHYGNIE
-833 EAVNAYKAAQD
+833 NFKAAVQD
-844 WYRREYKDQWNNNQ
+844 GSWYRKESQSENG
-858 TKYPWIRIEYRLR
+858 KYPWIRIEYRLR

-888 KLGDWVGASA
+888 KLGDWVSASA

-915 GLLKYAITVNPS
+915 GLLKYTITVNPS

-934 GKLTLTDVMT
+934 EKLTLTDVMT

-958 KGTKETLQRGT
+958 KKANTELKQGT
-969 DWNVAYDAENH
+969 DWNVAYDAESH

-1003 GKVNISNKA
+1003 GTVNISNTA

-1018 STVGKQDFNASDTS
+1018 STVGKQDFNANDTS

-1047 KTGTKIGLEGAEF
+1047 KTDTKIGLKGAKF
-1060 QITYFHKTDK
+1060 KITYFHKTDK

-1084 YGVALIDQ
+1084 YGVALIDKGNDEKCQ
-1092 GNDSTLGNNNHV
+1092 GNDRHI
-1104 YANTVYC
+1104 YPDTVYR

-1118 ERYEASGQ
+1118 EGYEASGK
-1126 ERYIYI
+1126 EKYICI
-1132 DASGEHQNSIDE
+1132 ASKENSLETDPDL
-1144 VTKWL
+1144 KA
-1149 NEQGK
+1149 
-1154 TVTKCVNWETITIE
+1154 VTKCVNWGTITIE
-1168 NSPASQRFPFSFTKT
+1168 NSPASQKFSFSFIKT
-1183 DPLGKALPGATFT
+1183 DPSGQALPGAAFT
-1196 LTDTSANDPE
+1196 LTGEGYTQ
-1206 DPRTATS
+1206 TATS
-1213 GENGAVTFTDLKPGK
+1213 DENGAVNFTDLRPGK
-1228 TYWLAETRA
+1228 TYQLAETRA

-1252 GADGGMTV
+1252 EENGGMTV
-1260 TDRSGKTVEKP
+1260 KDGSDETVEKP

-1283 TLPSVGGRGTA
+1283 TLPSVGGRGTT

>member
-12 MALMLMGSSV
+12 MALMMMGSSV

-37 LHTVASETNTDLNH
+37 LRTVASETNTDLNH

-101 YRFPDG
+101 YRFPEG
-107 LTVSNLDGQY
+107 LTVRNLDGQY

-130 IQDNTLTFTP
+130 IQGNTLTFTP

-153 AEEMQGNPNYK
+153 AEKVQGNPNYK

-175 WFDVVGQFAETEG
+175 WFDVVGRFTENEE
-188 KFKFTDSLNKEWNVV
+188 KFKFTDLLNKEWNVV
-203 PERNEPVIELKKESQ
+203 PERNEPAIGLQKESQ
-218 YDEEANKFHYTIHA
+218 YDEEASKFHYTIHA
-232 TVTNADAGDL
+232 KVTNADAGDL

-250 MMGMEGID
+250 MMGMKGID

-279 LNRENGETIIWT
+279 LNGEKGETITWT
-291 DKETPDG
+291 EKETPDG

-313 DDTFTIEY
+313 DDTFIIEY
-321 DAPIDTAALE
+321 DAPIDTATLETAL
-331 RARGENDVGLTIG
+331 GENDVGLTIG

-363 QFFPGKKP
+363 QSFPGKKP

-401 ENKVNGKTVT
+401 ENKVNEKTVE
-411 DTWSFDTNIESVSL
+411 DTWRFETDKIEGVSL
-425 DKAAG
+425 DRAAG

-438 GDGQKQEITLK
+438 NGEPQVIEVLGD
-449 EDEVSNYLTEKTD
+449 DVSLYFNDSEK
-462 GTGFTFIVPD
+462 GFTFTVPNPNPE
-472 SAFDVKYCEVEY
+472 FDVKYCEVEY

-490 KGESEGGTST
+490 KDESEGGTSA

-506 NTAEFGGQSASA
+506 NTAKFGDQSASA

-554 REYIGREKVW
+554 MEYIGREKVW
-564 FEDEFRLR
+564 FEDEFSLLVNT
-572 YEYKEY
+572 YYEY
-578 WIYNKPSRITVMAV
+578 WIYNNPSRITVMAV
-592 GKESRKEQPIT
+592 GKKSRKERPIT
-603 AGTGAYTYQY
+603 AGTEAYTYQY
-613 CKETGGENIKKFYL
+613 FKGTSGEDIKKFYL
-627 FFNANEKIGNADN
+627 FFNTDEAIEDANDP
-640 SGSKSGLWAWDEDE
+640 GSKSGLWAWDEDE

-664 SKNNLVADKEG
+664 PKNNLVADKEG
-675 WGSYQYP
+675 WGAQQYP

-687 KISEVTK
+687 KISEVTN

-707 ATAELNITR
+707 ATAKLDITR
-716 KVVKHAEVTDSDTGE
+716 KVVKHAEVTDSDAGE

-737 LNKTG
+737 LNRTG
-742 LNQIPENA
+742 LNQIPERA
-750 IFTDTYDDHM
+750 TFTDTYNDHM

-769 CICWNNTEQANIVAE
+769 
-784 PQYKGQYLNE
+784 Y
-794 GKHQITLQFEAF
+794 
-806 GGGLWEAGDKHNWNY
+806 
-821 LREIY
+821 IY
-826 KPDGGET
+826 
-833 EAVNAYKAAQD
+833 
-844 WYRREYKDQWNNNQ
+844 QWNNGNPQEIAKGTYAGEDVNTSPNQISLTFGNTLWNMDATIDWPIKQHYGSVENFKTAVNDGSWYRKENQ
-858 TKYPWIRIEYRLR
+858 TDKGKYPWIRIEYRLR

-915 GLLKYAITVNPS
+915 GLLKYTITVNPS

-934 GKLTLTDVMT
+934 EKLTLTDVMT

-958 KGTKETLQRGT
+958 KKANTGLKQGT
-969 DWNVAYDAENH
+969 DWNVAYDAESH

-1003 GKVNISNKA
+1003 GTVNISNTA

-1018 STVGKQDFNASDTS
+1018 STAGKQDFNASDTS
-1032 SGANQSAYGFQISKV
+1032 SGANQSAFGFQISKV

-1060 QITYFHKTDK
+1060 KITYFHKTDK
-1070 GIEEFPFGSYTTNE
+1070 GIEEFPFGSYTTNG

-1092 GNDSTLGNNNHV
+1092 GNDENCQENDRHIYSD
-1104 YANTVYC
+1104 TVYH

-1118 ERYEASGQ
+1118 EGYEASGQ

-1132 DASGEHQNSIDE
+1132 ASKEDSLETDSDLKAIVDSLE
-1144 VTKWL
+1144 
-1149 NEQGK
+1149 GK

-1168 NSPASQRFPFSFTKT
+1168 NSPASQKFPFSLTKT
-1183 DPLGKALPGATFT
+1183 DPSGKKALPGAAFT
-1196 LTDTSANDPE
+1196 LTGENYTQ
-1206 DPRTATS
+1206 TATS
-1213 GENGAVTFTDLKPGK
+1213 GENGTVTFTDLKPGK
-1228 TYWLAETRA
+1228 IYRLEETRA

-1242 LSTETWTIEV
+1242 LSTETWMIEV
-1252 GADGGMTV
+1252 GTDGSMTV
-1260 TDRSGKTVEKP
+1260 KDGSDNTFEKSES
-1271 DGGYRF
+1271 GYRF

-1294 AYGLLG
+1294 GYGLLG

-1308 AAAYTLARRKK
+1308 AASYTLARRKK

>member
-37 LHTVASETNTDLNH
+37 LRTVASETNTNLNH

-67 TGQVETGRDYKIR
+67 TGHVETGRDYKIR

-117 PVTVGGVKIGVYT
+117 PVTVGGIKIGVYT
-130 IQDNTLTFTP
+130 IQGNMLTFTP

-153 AEEMQGNPNYK
+153 AEKMQGNPNYK
-164 TYADFAVNTEI
+164 TYADFAVNTKI
-175 WFDVVGQFAETEG
+175 WFDVVGQFAETEE
-188 KFKFTDSLNKEWNVV
+188 KFKFTDSLNKEWDVV

-218 YDEEANKFHYTIHA
+218 CDEKASKFHYTIHA
-232 TVTNADAGDL
+232 KVTNADAGDL

-250 MMGMEGID
+250 MMGMKGID
-258 SSTLKITKQTGG
+258 SNTLKITKQTGG
-270 AAAEGSGYT
+270 ATEGSDYT
-279 LNRENGETIIWT
+279 LNEGNGETITWT
-291 DKETPDG
+291 DKETPDDPY
-298 THKAGFTMTLKDVKK
+298 KAGFTMTLKDVKK

-321 DAPIDTAALE
+321 DAPIDTKALE
-331 RARGENDVGLTIG
+331 TALGENDVGLTIG

-371 IQKQYVGQPEGDKSI
+371 IQKQYVGQPEGNKSI
-386 LKWKLTVGSKNETNP
+386 LKWKLTVGSKNETDSA
-401 ENKVNGKTVT
+401 NKVNGETVK
-411 DTWSFDTNIESVSL
+411 DTWSFDTDKIDSVSL

-438 GDGQKQEITLK
+438 NGEPKVI
-449 EDEVSNYLTEKTD
+449 EVSGDNVSPYFRDD
-462 GTGFTFIVPD
+462 GTGFTFTVPNLET
-472 SAFDVKYCEVEY
+472 DVKYCEVEY
-484 QTDCRM
+484 QTDCQM
-490 KGESEGGTST
+490 KDESEGGTST

-527 LPELNPTKTLVD
+527 LPELKPTKTLVD

-554 REYIGREKVW
+554 REYIGRESVW
-564 FEDEFRLR
+564 FEDEFILKDG
-572 YEYKEY
+572 YSWY
-578 WIYNKPSRITVMAV
+578 WIYNRPSRIAVTAV
-592 GKESRKEQPIT
+592 GKKSRKERPIT

-627 FFNANEKIGNADN
+627 FFNANEKIENADN

-664 SKNNLVADKEG
+664 SKQELVSNIAYG
-675 WGSYQYP
+675 GYTYP
-682 DCYSN
+682 DDYDK

-694 GVLVNTG
+694 GILVNTG

-716 KVVKHAEVTDSDTGE
+716 KVVKHAEITDSDAGE

-750 IFTDTYDDHM
+750 IFTDTYDKHM

-769 CICWNNTEQANIVAE
+769 CICWNNSESVDIVAE

-794 GKHQITLQFEAF
+794 GKHQITLKF
-806 GGGLWEAGDKHNWNY
+806 GKFSDGLWEAGDKYSWDY
-821 LREIY
+821 LKEIY
-826 KPDGGET
+826 NKSEGGET

-844 WYRREYKDQWNNNQ
+844 WYRHEYKDQWNNNQ

-934 GKLTLTDVMT
+934 GELTLTDVMT
-944 NLSPMMD
+944 NLSPIMD

-958 KGTKETLQRGT
+958 KKANRELQRGT

-980 QMTFTLPNSRALEIQ
+980 QMTFTLPNSKALEIQ

-1003 GKVNISNKA
+1003 GKVNISNMA
-1012 TLLGES
+1012 MLLGES

-1047 KTGTKIGLEGAEF
+1047 KTDTKIGLKGAEF

-1104 YANTVYC
+1104 YANTVYR

-1118 ERYEASGQ
+1118 EGYEASGQ

-1132 DASGEHQNSIDE
+1132 DASEEHQNSIDE

-1149 NEQGK
+1149 IEQGEK
-1154 TVTKCVNWETITIE
+1154 VTKCVNWETITIE
-1168 NSPASQRFPFSFTKT
+1168 NSPASQRFPFSFTKIA
-1183 DPLGKALPGATFT
+1183 PSGQSLPGATFT
-1196 LTDTSANDPE
+1196 LTGEGYTQ
-1206 DPRTATS
+1206 TATS
-1213 GENGAVTFTDLKPGK
+1213 GENGMVTFTDLKPGK
-1228 TYWLAETRA
+1228 TYQLAETRA

-1242 LSTETWTIEV
+1242 LSTETWKIAV
-1252 GADGGMTV
+1252 GENGEMTV

-1308 AAAYTLARRKK
+1308 AAAYMLARRKK
-1319 ASGAE
+1319 VSGAE

>member
-37 LHTVASETNTDLNH
+37 LRTVASETNTDLNH

-107 LTVSNLDGQY
+107 LTVRNLDGQY

-130 IQDNTLTFTP
+130 IQGNMLTFTP
-140 WYSTDQVNYEPYN
+140 WYSTDQVNYEPYD
-153 AEEMQGNPNYK
+153 AEKVQGNPNYK
-164 TYADFAVNTEI
+164 TYADFAVNTKI
-175 WFDVVGQFAETEG
+175 WFDVVGQFTENEE
-188 KFKFTDSLNKEWNVV
+188 KFKFTDSLNKEWEIV
-203 PERNEPVIELKKESQ
+203 PERNEPAIGLKKESR
-218 YDEEANKFHYTIHA
+218 YDAEANKFHYTIRA

-250 MMGMEGID
+250 MMGMKGID
-258 SSTLKITKQTGG
+258 SSTLKITKQIGT
-270 AAAEGSGYT
+270 AEGSDYK
-279 LNRENGETIIWT
+279 LNGENGETITWT
-291 DKETPDG
+291 DKETPVEQY
-298 THKAGFTMTLKDVKK
+298 KAGFAMTLKDVKK
-313 DDTFTIEY
+313 DDTFIIEY
-321 DAPIDTAALE
+321 DAPIDTKALE
-331 RARGENDVGLTIG
+331 DALGENDVGLTIG

-363 QFFPGKKP
+363 QSFPGKKP
-371 IQKQYVGQPEGDKSI
+371 IQKQYVGQPGGDKSI

-401 ENKVNGKTVT
+401 GNKVNGKTVE
-411 DTWSFDTNIESVSL
+411 DTWRFDTDKIYSVSL
-425 DKAAG
+425 DETAD

-449 EDEVSNYLTEKTD
+449 KDKVSQYLTEKTD
-462 GTGFTFIVPD
+462 GTGFTFTVPNPE
-472 SAFDVKYCEVEY
+472 FDVKYCEVEY

-490 KGESEGGTST
+490 KDESDGGTST
-500 GTGDVT
+500 GKGEVT
-506 NTAEFGGQSASA
+506 NTAEFGDQSASA

-554 REYIGREKVW
+554 REYINREKVW
-564 FEDEFRLR
+564 FEDEFILKDG
-572 YEYKEY
+572 YSWY

-592 GKESRKEQPIT
+592 GKKSRKERPIT

-627 FFNANEKIGNADN
+627 FFNANEKIENADN

-675 WGSYQYP
+675 WGAQQYP
-682 DCYSN
+682 DYYSN
-687 KISEVTK
+687 KISEVTN

-716 KVVKHAEVTDSDTGE
+716 KVVKHAKVTDSETGE

-737 LNKTG
+737 LNRTG
-742 LNQIPENA
+742 LNQIPERA
-750 IFTDTYDDHM
+750 TFTDTYDDHM

-769 CICWNNTEQANIVAE
+769 YITRENGGRAE
-784 PQYKGQYLNE
+784 SFAEMEYSGACVDE
-794 GKHQITLQFEAF
+794 TKHQISF
-806 GGGLWEAGDKHNWNY
+806 GFGQSSWKVKK
-821 LREIY
+821 EILPY
-826 KPDGGET
+826 FIEQHYGNIE
-833 EAVNAYKAAQD
+833 NFKAAVQD
-844 WYRREYKDQWNNNQ
+844 GSWYRKENQ
-858 TKYPWIRIEYRLR
+858 TDKGKYPWIRIEYRLR
-871 LKDQYVDG
+871 LKGQYVDG

-888 KLGDWVGASA
+888 KLGDWVSASA

-915 GLLKYAITVNPS
+915 GLLKYTITVNPS

-934 GKLTLTDVMT
+934 EKLTLTDVMT

-958 KGTKETLQRGT
+958 KKTNAELKRGT
-969 DWNVAYDAENH
+969 EWNVAYDAERH

-1003 GKVNISNKA
+1003 GKVNISNTA

-1018 STVGKQDFNASDTS
+1018 STAGKQDFNASDTS
-1032 SGANQSAYGFQISKV
+1032 SGANQSAFGFQISKV
-1047 KTGTKIGLEGAEF
+1047 KTDTKIGLEGAEF
-1060 QITYFHKTDK
+1060 KITYFHKTDK

-1092 GNDSTLGNNNHV
+1092 GNDNDCQGNDRHI
-1104 YANTVYC
+1104 YPDTVYR

-1118 ERYEASGQ
+1118 EGYEASGQ
-1126 ERYIYI
+1126 EKYICI
-1132 DASGEHQNSIDE
+1132 ASKEDSLETDSDLKAIVDSLE
-1144 VTKWL
+1144 
-1149 NEQGK
+1149 GK

-1168 NSPASQRFPFSFTKT
+1168 NSPASQKCPFSFTKT
-1183 DPLGKALPGATFT
+1183 DPSGEALPGATFT
-1196 LTDTSANDPE
+1196 LTGE
-1206 DPRTATS
+1206 DYTQNATS
-1213 GENGAVTFTDLKPGK
+1213 GENGTVTFTDLKPGK
-1228 TYWLAETRA
+1228 IYRLEETRA

-1252 GADGGMTV
+1252 GTDGGMTV
-1260 TDRSGKTVEKP
+1260 KDGSGKKVEKP
-1271 DGGYRF
+1271 ESGYRF

-1283 TLPSVGGRGTA
+1283 TLPSVGGRGTVV
-1294 AYGLLG
+1294 YGLLG

>member
-37 LHTVASETNTDLNH
+37 LRTVASETNTDLNH

-67 TGQVETGRDYKIR
+67 TGQVESGRNYKIR

-92 QVNGNHQMT
+92 QVNGNHQMI
-101 YRFPDG
+101 YRFPEG
-107 LTVSNLDGQY
+107 LTVRNLDGQY

-130 IQDNTLTFTP
+130 IQGNTLAFTP

-153 AEEMQGNPNYK
+153 AEEMRGNPNYK
-164 TYADFAVNTEI
+164 TYADFAVNTKI

-203 PERNEPVIELKKESQ
+203 PERNEPAIGLKKESQ
-218 YDEEANKFHYTIHA
+218 YDADNNKFHYTIHA

-250 MMGMEGID
+250 MMGMKGID
-258 SSTLKITKQTGG
+258 SSTLKITKQSGG
-270 AAAEGSGYT
+270 ATEGSDYT
-279 LNRENGETIIWT
+279 LNRENGETITWT
-291 DKETPDG
+291 DKEPPDDPY
-298 THKAGFTMTLKDVKK
+298 KVGFTMTLKDVKK
-313 DDTFTIEY
+313 DDTFTIGY

-331 RARGENDVGLTIG
+331 KALGENDVGLTIG

-354 TNSQVDWWG
+354 TNSQVEWWG

-386 LKWKLTVGSKNETNP
+386 LKWKLTVGSKNETNQ
-401 ENKVNGKTVT
+401 ENTVNRKTVA
-411 DTWSFDTNIESVSL
+411 DTWSLDTNIESVSL
-425 DKAAG
+425 DKKAG

-438 GDGQKQEITLK
+438 NGEPQVI
-449 EDEVSNYLTEKTD
+449 EVSGDDVSLYFNDSEK
-462 GTGFTFIVPD
+462 GFTFTVPNPNPE
-472 SAFDVKYCEVEY
+472 FDVKYCEVEY

-490 KGESEGGTST
+490 KDESECGTSA

-506 NTAEFGGQSASA
+506 NTAKFGDQSASA

-554 REYIGREKVW
+554 REYIDREKVW

-603 AGTGAYTYQY
+603 AGTGTYTYQY

-627 FFNANEKIGNADN
+627 FFNANEKIENADN

-675 WGSYQYP
+675 WGAQQYP
-682 DCYSN
+682 DYYSN
-687 KISEVTK
+687 KISEVTN

-716 KVVKHAEVTDSDTGE
+716 KVVKHAKVTDSETGE

-737 LNKTG
+737 LNRTG

-750 IFTDTYDDHM
+750 TFTDTYNDHM
-760 EFVDGSLRV
+760 EFVDGSLHVYITRE
-769 CICWNNTEQANIVAE
+769 NGGRAE
-784 PQYKGQYLNE
+784 SFAEMEYSGACVDETKNQISFGFGQSSWKVKKEILPYFIGLHYGNE
-794 GKHQITLQFEAF
+794 KDFKTAVQ
-806 GGGLWEAGDKHNWNY
+806 
-821 LREIY
+821 
-826 KPDGGET
+826 DGS
-833 EAVNAYKAAQD
+833 
-844 WYRREYKDQWNNNQ
+844 WYRKENQ
-858 TKYPWIRIEYRLR
+858 TDKGKYPWIRIEYRLR

-888 KLGDWVGASA
+888 KLGDWVSASA

-915 GLLKYAITVNPS
+915 SLLKYTITVNPS

-934 GKLTLTDVMT
+934 KKLTLTDVMT

-958 KGTKETLQRGT
+958 KKANTELKQGTE
-969 DWNVAYDAENH
+969 WNVAYDAESH
-980 QMTFTLPNSRALEIQ
+980 KMTFTLPNSRALEIQ

-1003 GKVNISNKA
+1003 GTVDISNTA

-1032 SGANQSAYGFQISKV
+1032 SGANQSAFGFQISKV

-1060 QITYFHKTDK
+1060 KITYFHKTDK
-1070 GIEEFPFGSYTTNE
+1070 GIEEFPFGSYTTNG
-1084 YGVALIDQ
+1084 YGVALIDK
-1092 GNDSTLGNNNHV
+1092 GNDENCQENDRHIYSD
-1104 YANTVYC
+1104 TVYH

-1118 ERYEASGQ
+1118 EGYEASGQ

-1132 DASGEHQNSIDE
+1132 ASKEDSLETDSDLKAIVDSLE
-1144 VTKWL
+1144 
-1149 NEQGK
+1149 GK

-1168 NSPASQRFPFSFTKT
+1168 NSPASQKCPFSLTKT
-1183 DPLGKALPGATFT
+1183 DPSGQSLPGATFT
-1196 LTDTSANDPE
+1196 LTGENYTQ
-1206 DPRTATS
+1206 TATS
-1213 GENGAVTFTDLKPGK
+1213 DKNGTVTFTDLRPGK
-1228 TYWLAETRA
+1228 TYQLEETRA

-1242 LSTETWTIEV
+1242 LSKETWTIEV
-1252 GADGGMTV
+1252 GTDGGMTV
-1260 TDRSGKTVEKP
+1260 KDGSGKTVEKP
-1271 DGGYRF
+1271 ESGYRF

-1294 AYGLLG
+1294 VYGLLG

>member
-37 LHTVASETNTDLNH
+37 LRTVASETNTDLNH
-51 FLTDASITDP
+51 FLTNASITDP

-67 TGQVETGRDYKIR
+67 TGHVETGRDYKIR

-92 QVNGNHQMT
+92 QINGNHQMT

-107 LTVSNLDGQY
+107 LKVSNLDGQY
-117 PVTVGGVKIGVYT
+117 PVTVDGVKIGVYT

-140 WYSTDQVNYEPYN
+140 WYSSNQVDYEPYN
-153 AEEMQGNPNYK
+153 AEKVQGNPNYK

-175 WFDVVGQFAETEG
+175 WFDVVGRFAENNE
-188 KFKFTDSLNKEWNVV
+188 KFKFTDSLNKKWDVV
-203 PERNEPVIELKKESQ
+203 PEQNEPVIELQKESQ
-218 YDEEANKFHYTIHA
+218 YDEEANKFHYTIRA
-232 TVTNADAGDL
+232 KVTNADAGDL

-270 AAAEGSGYT
+270 EATEGSDYT
-279 LNRENGETIIWT
+279 LNEGKGETITWT
-291 DKETPDG
+291 DKETTDN

-321 DAPIDTAALE
+321 DAPIDTKALE
-331 RARGENDVGLTIG
+331 TALGENDVGLTIG
-344 HNRVTAAAKD
+344 HNKVTAAAKD
-354 TNSQVDWWG
+354 TNSQADWWG

-371 IQKQYVGQPEGDKSI
+371 IQKQYVGQPENDKSV

-401 ENKVNGKTVT
+401 ENKVNGQQVK
-411 DTWSFDTNIESVSL
+411 DTWSFDQNQIESVLL
-425 DKAAG
+425 DQAAG

-438 GDGQKQEITLK
+438 NGAPQVI
-449 EDEVSNYLTEKTD
+449 EVSGDKVSQYFSDD
-462 GTGFTFIVPD
+462 GTGFTFTVPNPE
-472 SAFDVKYCEVEY
+472 FDVKYCEVEY

-490 KGESEGGTST
+490 KDESEGGTSA

-506 NTAEFGGQSASA
+506 NKAEFGGQSASA

-527 LPELNPTKTLVD
+527 LPELNPTKKLVD

-564 FEDEFRLR
+564 FEDEFILKDG
-572 YEYKEY
+572 YSWY
-578 WIYNKPSRITVMAV
+578 WIYNRPSRIAVTAV
-592 GKESRKEQPIT
+592 GKESNTYRDIG
-603 AGTGAYTYQY
+603 AGVGEYRYQY
-613 CKETGGENIKKFYL
+613 VKVPWGPDNEGNKKFYL
-627 FFNANEKIGNADN
+627 FFNTDKEIGDANDP
-640 SGSKSGLWAWDEDE
+640 GSTSGLWTWDRDE

-664 SKNNLVADKEG
+664 SKQELVSNNTNG
-675 WGSYQYP
+675 GYTYP
-682 DCYSN
+682 DDYDK

-701 KINNKD
+701 KINNK
-707 ATAELNITR
+707 AAAAELNITR
-716 KVVKHAEVTDSDTGE
+716 KVVKHAEITDSDMGE

-737 LNKTG
+737 LNRTG
-742 LNQIPENA
+742 LNQIPKNA

-769 CICWNNTEQANIVAE
+769 YITRENGGRAE
-784 PQYKGQYLNE
+784 PFAEMEYSGACVDE
-794 GKHQITLQFEAF
+794 TKHQISF
-806 GGGLWEAGDKHNWNY
+806 GFGQSSWKVKQEILPYVIGLHYGNEKDFKTAV
-821 LREIY
+821 E
-826 KPDGGET
+826 DGS
-833 EAVNAYKAAQD
+833 
-844 WYRREYKDQWNNNQ
+844 WYRKESQSDKG
-858 TKYPWIRIEYRLR
+858 KYPWIRIEYRLR

-915 GLLKYAITVNPS
+915 GLLKYTITVNPS

-934 GKLTLTDVMT
+934 GKLTLNDVMT

-958 KGTKETLQRGT
+958 KKANAELQRGT
-969 DWNVAYDAENH
+969 DWNVAYDAESH

-1003 GKVNISNKA
+1003 GKVNISNTA
-1012 TLLGES
+1012 MLLGES
-1018 STVGKQDFNASDTS
+1018 STAGKQDFNASDTS

-1060 QITYFHKTDK
+1060 QITYYHKKDGEIK
-1070 GIEEFPFGSYTTNE
+1070 EFPFGSYTTNE
-1084 YGVALIDQ
+1084 YGVARIDQ
-1092 GNDSTLGNNNHV
+1092 GNDEECQGNDRHI
-1104 YANTVYC
+1104 YPDTVYR

-1118 ERYEASGQ
+1118 EGYEASGQ
-1126 ERYIYI
+1126 ERYICI
-1132 DASGEHQNSIDE
+1132 ASKENSLETDTDLKAIVKSLE
-1144 VTKWL
+1144 V
-1149 NEQGK
+1149 K
-1154 TVTKCVNWETITIE
+1154 TVTECVKCVNWGTITIE
-1168 NSPASQRFPFSFTKT
+1168 NSPASQKFSFSFTKT
-1183 DPLGKALPGATFT
+1183 DTSGKALPGAAFT
-1196 LTDTSANDPE
+1196 LTGE
-1206 DPRTATS
+1206 DYSQTATS
-1213 GENGAVTFTDLKPGK
+1213 DENGTVTFTDLKPGK
-1228 TYWLAETRA
+1228 TYRLEETRA

-1242 LSTETWTIEV
+1242 LSTETWKIVV
-1252 GADGGMTV
+1252 GENGEMTV
-1260 TDRSGKTVEKP
+1260 TDGSGKTVEKP

-1294 AYGLLG
+1294 VYGLLG

-1308 AAAYTLARRKK
+1308 AAAYTLARRKE

>member
-37 LHTVASETNTDLNH
+37 LRTVASETNTDLNH
-51 FLTDASITDP
+51 FLTNASITDP

-67 TGQVETGRDYKIR
+67 TGHVETGRDYKIR

-130 IQDNTLTFTP
+130 IQGNTLTFTP

-153 AEEMQGNPNYK
+153 AEKVQGNPNYK
-164 TYADFAVNTEI
+164 TYADFAVNTKI

-188 KFKFTDSLNKEWNVV
+188 KFKFTDSLNKEWEIV

-218 YDEEANKFHYTIHA
+218 YDEEASKFHYTIRA
-232 TVTNADAGDL
+232 TVTNADADDL

-258 SSTLKITKQTGG
+258 SNTLKITKQTGG
-270 AAAEGSGYT
+270 AATEGSGYT
-279 LNRENGETIIWT
+279 LNEGKGETIIWT
-291 DKETPDG
+291 DKETTDDQ
-298 THKAGFTMTLKDVKK
+298 HKAGFTMTLKDVKK

-331 RARGENDVGLTIG
+331 TALGENDVGLTIG

-354 TNSQVDWWG
+354 TNSQADWWG

-371 IQKQYVGQPEGDKSI
+371 IQKQYVGQPESDKSI

-438 GDGQKQEITLK
+438 GDGQKQEIILK

-462 GTGFTFIVPD
+462 GTGFTFTVPNPE
-472 SAFDVKYCEVEY
+472 FNVKYCEVEY

-490 KGESEGGTST
+490 KDESEGGTSA
-500 GTGDVT
+500 GKGDVT

-554 REYIGREKVW
+554 REYIGRESVW
-564 FEDEFRLR
+564 FEDEFILKDG
-572 YEYKEY
+572 YSWY
-578 WIYNKPSRITVMAV
+578 WIYNRPSRIAVTAV
-592 GKESRKEQPIT
+592 GKKSRKERPIT

-627 FFNANEKIGNADN
+627 FFNANEKIENADN

-664 SKNNLVADKEG
+664 SKQELVSNIAYG
-675 WGSYQYP
+675 GYTYP
-682 DCYSN
+682 DDYDK

-694 GVLVNTG
+694 GILVNTG

-716 KVVKHAEVTDSDTGE
+716 KVVKHAEITDSDAGE

-750 IFTDTYDDHM
+750 IFTDTYDKHM

-769 CICWNNTEQANIVAE
+769 CICWNNSESVDIVAE

-794 GKHQITLQFEAF
+794 GKHQITLKF
-806 GGGLWEAGDKHNWNY
+806 GKFSDGLWEAGDKYSWDY
-821 LREIY
+821 LKEIY
-826 KPDGGET
+826 NKSEGGET

-844 WYRREYKDQWNNNQ
+844 WYRHEYKDQWNNNQ

-934 GKLTLTDVMT
+934 EKLTLTDVMT

-958 KGTKETLQRGT
+958 KKANRELQRGT

-1003 GKVNISNKA
+1003 GKVNISNTA
-1012 TLLGES
+1012 MLLGES

-1032 SGANQSAYGFQISKV
+1032 SGANQSAFGFQISKV
-1047 KTGTKIGLEGAEF
+1047 KTGTKIGLKGAKF
-1060 QITYFHKTDK
+1060 KITYFHKTDK

-1092 GNDSTLGNNNHV
+1092 GNDSMLGNNNHV
-1104 YANTVYC
+1104 YANTVYR

-1118 ERYEASGQ
+1118 EGYEASGQ

-1132 DASGEHQNSIDE
+1132 DASEEHQNSIDE

-1149 NEQGK
+1149 IEQGEK
-1154 TVTKCVNWETITIE
+1154 VTKCVNWETITIE
-1168 NSPASQRFPFSFTKT
+1168 NSPASQRFPFSFTKIA
-1183 DPLGKALPGATFT
+1183 PSGQSLSGATFM
-1196 LTDTSANDPE
+1196 LTGEGYTQ
-1206 DPRTATS
+1206 TATS
-1213 GENGAVTFTDLKPGK
+1213 GENGMVTFTDLKPGK
-1228 TYWLAETRA
+1228 TYQLAETRA

-1242 LSTETWTIEV
+1242 LSTETWKIAVEV
-1252 GADGGMTV
+1252 NGEMTV
-1260 TDRSGKTVEKP
+1260 KDGNDKTIEKP
-1271 DGGYRF
+1271 DGDYRF

-1283 TLPSVGGRGTA
+1283 TLPSVGGRGTTV
-1294 AYGLLG
+1294 YGLLG

-1308 AAAYTLARRKK
+1308 AAAYTLARRKE

>member
-1 MKNMKR
+1 MKR

-22 TANADM
+22 TASADM

-37 LHTVASETNTDLNH
+37 LRTVASETNTDLNH

-92 QVNGNHQMT
+92 QVNENHQMT

-107 LTVSNLDGQY
+107 LTVRNLDGQY

-140 WYSTDQVNYEPYN
+140 WYSSNQVDYKPYN

-175 WFDVVGQFAETEG
+175 WFDVVGQFAETEE

-218 YDEEANKFHYTIHA
+218 YDEEANKFHYTIRA

-258 SSTLKITKQTGG
+258 RSTLKITKQTGG
-270 AAAEGSGYT
+270 AAAEGSDYT
-279 LNRENGETIIWT
+279 LNEGNGETIIWME
-291 DKETPDG
+291 KETPDDQ
-298 THKAGFTMTLKDVKK
+298 HKAGFTMTLKDVKK

-331 RARGENDVGLTIG
+331 RALGENDVGLTIG

-371 IQKQYVGQPEGDKSI
+371 IQKQYVGQPEGNKSI
-386 LKWKLTVGSKNETNP
+386 LKWKLTVGSKNETDSA
-401 ENKVNGKTVT
+401 NKVNGETVK
-411 DTWSFDTNIESVSL
+411 DTWSFDTDKIDSVSL
-425 DKAAG
+425 DKVAG

-438 GDGQKQEITLK
+438 NGEPKVI
-449 EDEVSNYLTEKTD
+449 EVSGDNVSPYFSDD
-462 GTGFTFIVPD
+462 GTGFTFTVPNLET
-472 SAFDVKYCEVEY
+472 DVKYCEVEY
-484 QTDCRM
+484 QTDCQM
-490 KGESEGGTST
+490 KDESEGGTSA

-506 NTAEFGGQSASA
+506 NTAEFGGRSASA

-539 SNADELVFRYTVDIP
+539 SNADELIFRYTVDIP

-564 FEDEFRLR
+564 FEDEFKLS

-578 WIYNKPSRITVMAV
+578 WIYNNPSRITVTAV
-592 GKESRKEQPIT
+592 GKKSRKEQPIT

-627 FFNANEKIGNADN
+627 FFNANEKIENADN

-675 WGSYQYP
+675 WGAQQYP
-682 DCYSN
+682 DYYSN

-716 KVVKHAEVTDSDTGE
+716 KVVKHAKVTDSETGE

-737 LNKTG
+737 LNRTG

-750 IFTDTYDDHM
+750 TFTDTYNDHM

-769 CICWNNTEQANIVAE
+769 YITRENGGRAE
-784 PQYKGQYLNE
+784 SFAEMEYSGACVDE
-794 GKHQITLQFEAF
+794 TKHQISF
-806 GGGLWEAGDKHNWNY
+806 GFGQSSWKVKK
-821 LREIY
+821 EILPY
-826 KPDGGET
+826 FIEQHYGNIE
-833 EAVNAYKAAQD
+833 NFKAAVQD
-844 WYRREYKDQWNNNQ
+844 GSWYRKESQSENG
-858 TKYPWIRIEYRLR
+858 KYPWIRIEYRLR

-888 KLGDWVGASA
+888 KLGDWVSASA

-915 GLLKYAITVNPS
+915 GLLKYTITVNPS

-934 GKLTLTDVMT
+934 EKLTLTDVMT

-958 KGTKETLQRGT
+958 KKANAELQRGT
-969 DWNVAYDAENH
+969 EWNVAYDAENH

-1003 GKVNISNKA
+1003 GKVNISNTA

-1032 SGANQSAYGFQISKV
+1032 SGANQSAFGFQISKV
-1047 KTGTKIGLEGAEF
+1047 KTRTKIGLEGAKF
-1060 QITYFHKTDK
+1060 KITYFHKTDK
-1070 GIEEFPFGSYTTNE
+1070 GIEEFPFGSYTTNG

-1118 ERYEASGQ
+1118 EGYEASGQ

-1149 NEQGK
+1149 KEQGK

-1168 NSPASQRFPFSFTKT
+1168 NSPASQKFPFSFTKT
-1183 DPLGKALPGATFT
+1183 DTSGKALPGATFT
-1196 LTDTSANDPE
+1196 LTDKSVNAPE

-1213 GENGAVTFTDLKPGK
+1213 DENGTVTFTDLKPGK
-1228 TYWLAETRA
+1228 SYRLEETRA

-1252 GADGGMTV
+1252 GTDGGMTV
-1260 TDRSGKTVEKP
+1260 KDGSGKTVEKP
-1271 DGGYRF
+1271 ESGYRF
-1277 ANREIP
+1277 ANRETP

-1294 AYGLLG
+1294 GYGLLG

>member
-37 LHTVASETNTDLNH
+37 LRTVASETNTDLNH
-51 FLTDASITDP
+51 FLTNASITDP

-67 TGQVETGRDYKIR
+67 PGQVETGRDYKIR
-80 VEFSEGNRDNQF
+80 VEFTEGNRDNQF
-92 QVNGNHQMT
+92 QVNGNHQMI
-101 YRFPDG
+101 YRFPEG
-107 LTVSNLDGQY
+107 LTVRNLDGQY

-130 IQDNTLTFTP
+130 IQGNTLTFTP

-164 TYADFAVNTEI
+164 TYADFAVNTKI

-203 PERNEPVIELKKESQ
+203 PERNEPAIGLQKESQ
-218 YDEEANKFHYTIHA
+218 YDKEANKFHYTIRA
-232 TVTNADAGDL
+232 TVTDADAGDL

-250 MMGMEGID
+250 MMGMKGID
-258 SSTLKITKQTGG
+258 SSTLKITKQIGT
-270 AAAEGSGYT
+270 AEGSDYK
-279 LNRENGETIIWT
+279 LNGENGETITWT
-291 DKETPDG
+291 DKEPPDDP
-298 THKAGFTMTLKDVKK
+298 HKVGFTMTLKDVKK

-321 DAPIDTAALE
+321 DAPIDTATLETAL
-331 RARGENDVGLTIG
+331 GENDVGLTIG

-354 TNSQVDWWG
+354 TNSQADWWG

-386 LKWKLTVGSKNETNP
+386 LKWKLTVGSKNETNSA
-401 ENKVNGKTVT
+401 NKVNGQQVA
-411 DTWSFDTNIESVSL
+411 DTWSLDTNIESVLL
-425 DKAAG
+425 DKKAG

-438 GDGQKQEITLK
+438 NGTPQVIEVLGD
-449 EDEVSNYLTEKTD
+449 DVSLYFNDSEK
-462 GTGFTFIVPD
+462 GFTFTVPNPNPE
-472 SAFDVKYCEVEY
+472 FDVKYCEVEY
-484 QTDCRM
+484 QTDCWM
-490 KGESEGGTST
+490 KDESEGGTSA

-506 NTAEFGGQSASA
+506 NTAEFDGRSASA
-518 TGTAGGEKP
+518 TGTAGGEKL

-564 FEDEFRLR
+564 FEDEFILKDG
-572 YEYKEY
+572 YSWY
-578 WIYNKPSRITVMAV
+578 WIYNRPSRIAVTAV
-592 GKESRKEQPIT
+592 GKKSRKERPIT

-627 FFNANEKIGNADN
+627 FFNANEKIENADN

-664 SKNNLVADKEG
+664 SKQELVSNRAYG
-675 WGSYQYP
+675 GYMYP
-682 DCYSN
+682 DDYDK

-716 KVVKHAEVTDSDTGE
+716 KVVKHAEITDSETGE

-737 LNKTG
+737 LNRTG

-750 IFTDTYDDHM
+750 TFTDTYDDHM
-760 EFVDGSLRV
+760 EFVDESLHVYITRE
-769 CICWNNTEQANIVAE
+769 NGGRAE
-784 PQYKGQYLNE
+784 SFAEMEYSGACVDE
-794 GKHQITLQFEAF
+794 TKHQISF
-806 GGGLWEAGDKHNWNY
+806 GFGQSSWKVKK
-821 LREIY
+821 EILPY
-826 KPDGGET
+826 FIEQHYGNIE
-833 EAVNAYKAAQD
+833 NFKAAVQD
-844 WYRREYKDQWNNNQ
+844 GSWYRKENQ
-858 TKYPWIRIEYRLR
+858 NENENGKYPWIRIEYRLR

-888 KLGDWVGASA
+888 KLGDWGGASA

-915 GLLKYAITVNPS
+915 GLLKYTITVNPS

-934 GKLTLTDVMT
+934 EKLTLTDVMT

-958 KGTKETLQRGT
+958 KKANTGLKQGT
-969 DWNVAYDAENH
+969 DWNVAYDAESH

-1003 GKVNISNKA
+1003 GTVNISNTA

-1018 STVGKQDFNASDTS
+1018 STAGKQDFNASDTS
-1032 SGANQSAYGFQISKV
+1032 SGANQSAFGFQISKV
-1047 KTGTKIGLEGAEF
+1047 KTDTKIGLKGAKF
-1060 QITYFHKTDK
+1060 KITYFHKTDK

-1084 YGVALIDQ
+1084 YGVALIDKGNDEKCQ
-1092 GNDSTLGNNNHV
+1092 GNDRHI
-1104 YANTVYC
+1104 YPDTVYR

-1118 ERYEASGQ
+1118 EGYEASGQ

-1132 DASGEHQNSIDE
+1132 ASKEDSLETDSDLKAIVDSLE
-1144 VTKWL
+1144 
-1149 NEQGK
+1149 GK

-1168 NSPASQRFPFSFTKT
+1168 NSPASQRFSFSFTKA
-1183 DPLGKALPGATFT
+1183 DPSGKKALPGATFT
-1196 LTDTSANDPE
+1196 LTGENYTQ
-1206 DPRTATS
+1206 TATS
-1213 GENGAVTFTDLKPGK
+1213 DKNGTVNFTDLKPGK
-1228 TYWLAETRA
+1228 TYQLEETRA

-1252 GADGGMTV
+1252 GTDGGMTV
-1260 TDRSGKTVEKP
+1260 KNESGKTVEKL

-1294 AYGLLG
+1294 VYGLLG

>member
-37 LHTVASETNTDLNH
+37 LRTVASETNTDLNH

-92 QVNGNHQMT
+92 QVNGSHQMT
-101 YRFPDG
+101 YRFPEK
-107 LTVSNLDGQY
+107 LKVSNLDGQY

-130 IQDNTLTFTP
+130 IRDNTLTFTP
-140 WYSTDQVNYEPYN
+140 WYSSNQVDYEPYD
-153 AEEMQGNPNYK
+153 AEKVQGNPNYK

-175 WFDVVGQFAETEG
+175 WFDVVGQFTETKEN
-188 KFKFTDSLNKEWNVV
+188 FKFTDSLNKEWVVV
-203 PERNEPVIELKKESQ
+203 PERNEPVIELQKESK
-218 YDEEANKFHYTIHA
+218 YDEKASKFHYTIHA
-232 TVTNADAGDL
+232 KVTNADADDL

-250 MMGMEGID
+250 MMGMKGID
-258 SSTLKITKQTGG
+258 SSTLKITKQTGETT
-270 AAAEGSGYT
+270 EGSDYT
-279 LNRENGETIIWT
+279 LNGENGETIIWT
-291 DKETPDG
+291 DKETTDG
-298 THKAGFTMTLKDVKK
+298 KHKAGFTMTLKDVKM
-313 DDTFTIEY
+313 DDIFTIEY

-331 RARGENDVGLTIG
+331 EALGKNDVGLTIG

-354 TNSQVDWWG
+354 TNSQADWWG

-371 IQKQYVGQPEGDKSI
+371 IQKQYVGQPESDKSI

-401 ENKVNGKTVT
+401 ANKVNGETVE
-411 DTWSFDTNIESVSL
+411 DTWQFDQNQIDSVSL

-438 GDGQKQEITLK
+438 NGAPQVI
-449 EDEVSNYLTEKTD
+449 EVSGDKVSQYFSDN
-462 GTGFTFIVPD
+462 GMGFTFIVPNPNPE
-472 SAFDVKYCEVEY
+472 FDVKYCEVEY
-484 QTDCRM
+484 QTDCQM
-490 KGESEGGTST
+490 KGESEDGTST
-500 GTGDVT
+500 GKGDVT
-506 NTAEFGGQSASA
+506 NTAEFGGRSASA

-564 FEDEFRLR
+564 FEDEFILKDG
-572 YEYKEY
+572 YSWY
-578 WIYNKPSRITVMAV
+578 WIYNKPSRIAVTAV
-592 GKESRKEQPIT
+592 GKKSRKERPIT

-627 FFNANEKIGNADN
+627 FFNVNEKIENAN
-640 SGSKSGLWAWDEDE
+640 NPGSKSGLWTWDEDE

-664 SKNNLVADKEG
+664 SKQELVSNRAYG
-675 WGSYQYP
+675 GYMYP
-682 DCYSN
+682 DDYDK

-701 KINNKD
+701 KINNK
-707 ATAELNITR
+707 AAAAELNITR
-716 KVVKHAEVTDSDTGE
+716 KVVKHAEITDSDTGE

-769 CICWNNTEQANIVAE
+769 CICWNSHESVKIVAE

-794 GKHQITLQFEAF
+794 GKHQITLKFEAF
-806 GGGLWEAGDKHNWNY
+806 GGGLWEAGKNY
-821 LREIY
+821 NPDYLIQIY
-826 KPDGGET
+826 KPDGSKE
-833 EAVNAYKAAQD
+833 EAINAYEAAQD
-844 WYRREYKDQWNNNQ
+844 WYRREYTDQWDNNNP

-927 GSQLGDG
+927 GSQLGDD

-951 SSLKVID
+951 SNLKVID

-969 DWNVAYDAENH
+969 DWNVAYDAKSH

-1003 GKVNISNKA
+1003 GKVDISNTA

-1018 STVGKQDFNASDTS
+1018 STVGKQDFNANDTS
-1032 SGANQSAYGFQISKV
+1032 SGANQSAFGFQISKV
-1047 KTGTKIGLEGAEF
+1047 KTDTKIGLEGAEF
-1060 QITYFHKTDK
+1060 KITYYHKTDK
-1070 GIEEFPFGSYTTNE
+1070 GIGEFPFGSYTTNG
-1084 YGVALIDQ
+1084 YGVTLIDQ

-1104 YANTVYC
+1104 YANTVYR

-1118 ERYEASGQ
+1118 EGYEASVQ

-1132 DASGEHQNSIDE
+1132 DASEEHQNSIDE

-1154 TVTKCVNWETITIE
+1154 TVTKCVNWGTITIE
-1168 NSPASQRFPFSFTKT
+1168 NSPASQKFPFSFTKT
-1183 DPLGKALPGATFT
+1183 APSGEALPDATFA
-1196 LTDTSANDPE
+1196 LTGEGYSQ
-1206 DPRTATS
+1206 TATS
-1213 GENGAVTFTDLKPGK
+1213 GETGTVTFTDLKPNK
-1228 TYWLAETRA
+1228 TYQLEETRA

-1242 LSTETWTIEV
+1242 LSTETWTIDV
-1252 GADGGMTV
+1252 GADGSMTV
-1260 TDRSGKTVEKP
+1260 KDESGNTVTP

-1277 ANREIP
+1277 VNREIP

-1308 AAAYTLARRKK
+1308 AAAYMLARRKK

>member
-1 MKNMKR
+1 MKR

-37 LHTVASETNTDLNH
+37 LRTVASETNTDLNH

-67 TGQVETGRDYKIR
+67 PGQVETGRDYKIR

-92 QVNGNHQMT
+92 QVNGNHQMI
-101 YRFPDG
+101 YRFPEG
-107 LTVSNLDGQY
+107 LTVRNLDGQY

-130 IQDNTLTFTP
+130 IQGNTLTFTP

-164 TYADFAVNTEI
+164 TYADFAVNTKI

-203 PERNEPVIELKKESQ
+203 PERNEPAIGLQKESQ
-218 YDEEANKFHYTIHA
+218 YDKEANKFHYTIRA
-232 TVTNADAGDL
+232 TVTDADAGDL

-250 MMGMEGID
+250 MMGMKGID
-258 SSTLKITKQTGG
+258 RSTLKITKQIGT
-270 AAAEGSGYT
+270 AEGSDYK
-279 LNRENGETIIWT
+279 LNGENGETITWT
-291 DKETPDG
+291 DKEPPDDPY
-298 THKAGFTMTLKDVKK
+298 KVGFTMTLKDVKK
-313 DDTFTIEY
+313 DDTFTIGY

-331 RARGENDVGLTIG
+331 KALGENDVGLTIG

-363 QFFPGKKP
+363 QSFPGKKP

-386 LKWKLTVGSKNETNP
+386 LKWKLTVGSKNETNSA
-401 ENKVNGKTVT
+401 NKVNGQQVA
-411 DTWSFDTNIESVSL
+411 DTWSFDTNKIDSVSL

-438 GDGQKQEITLK
+438 NGEPQVI
-449 EDEVSNYLTEKTD
+449 EVSGDDVSLYFNDSEK
-462 GTGFTFIVPD
+462 GFTFTVPNPNPE
-472 SAFDVKYCEVEY
+472 FDVKYCEVEY

-490 KGESEGGTST
+490 KDESEGGTSA

-506 NTAEFGGQSASA
+506 NTAEFDGQSASA

-554 REYIGREKVW
+554 MEYIGREKVW
-564 FEDEFRLR
+564 FEDEFILKDG
-572 YEYKEY
+572 YSWY
-578 WIYNKPSRITVMAV
+578 WIYNRPSRIAVTAV
-592 GKESRKEQPIT
+592 GKKSRKERPIT

-627 FFNANEKIGNADN
+627 FFNANEKIENADN

-664 SKNNLVADKEG
+664 SKQELVSNRAYG
-675 WGSYQYP
+675 GYMYP
-682 DCYSN
+682 DDYDK

-716 KVVKHAEVTDSDTGE
+716 KVVKHAEITDSETGE

-737 LNKTG
+737 LNRTG
-742 LNQIPENA
+742 LNQIPERA
-750 IFTDTYDDHM
+750 TFTDTYDDHM
-760 EFVDGSLRV
+760 EFVDGSLHVYITRE
-769 CICWNNTEQANIVAE
+769 NGGRAE
-784 PQYKGQYLNE
+784 SFAEMEYSGACVDE
-794 GKHQITLQFEAF
+794 TKHQISF
-806 GGGLWEAGDKHNWNY
+806 GFGQSSWKVKK
-821 LREIY
+821 EILPY
-826 KPDGGET
+826 FIEQHYGNIE
-833 EAVNAYKAAQD
+833 NFKAAVQD
-844 WYRREYKDQWNNNQ
+844 GSWYRKESQSENG
-858 TKYPWIRIEYRLR
+858 KYPWIRIEYRLR

-888 KLGDWVGASA
+888 KLGDWVSASA

-915 GLLKYAITVNPS
+915 GLLKYTITVNPS

-934 GKLTLTDVMT
+934 EKLTLTDVMT

-958 KGTKETLQRGT
+958 KKANTELKQGT
-969 DWNVAYDAENH
+969 DWNVAYDAESH

-1003 GKVNISNKA
+1003 GTVNISNTA

-1032 SGANQSAYGFQISKV
+1032 SGANQSAFGFQISKV
-1047 KTGTKIGLEGAEF
+1047 KTDTKIGLKGAKF
-1060 QITYFHKTDK
+1060 KITYFHKTDK

-1084 YGVALIDQ
+1084 YGVALIDKGNDEKCQ
-1092 GNDSTLGNNNHV
+1092 GNDRHI
-1104 YANTVYC
+1104 YPDTVYH

-1118 ERYEASGQ
+1118 EGYEASGQ

-1132 DASGEHQNSIDE
+1132 ASKEDSLETDSDLKAIVDSLE
-1144 VTKWL
+1144 
-1149 NEQGK
+1149 GK

-1168 NSPASQRFPFSFTKT
+1168 NSPASQKFPFSFTKT
-1183 DPLGKALPGATFT
+1183 DPSGKFLPGATFT
-1196 LTDTSANDPE
+1196 LTGENYTQ
-1206 DPRTATS
+1206 TATS
-1213 GENGAVTFTDLKPGK
+1213 DENGTVTFTDLKPGK
-1228 TYWLAETRA
+1228 TYQLEETRA

-1252 GADGGMTV
+1252 GADGSMTV
-1260 TDRSGKTVEKP
+1260 TDGSGKKVEKP

-1283 TLPSVGGRGTA
+1283 TLPSVGGRGTVV
-1294 AYGLLG
+1294 YGLLG

>member
-37 LHTVASETNTDLNH
+37 LRTVASETNTDLNH

-67 TGQVETGRDYKIR
+67 TGQVESGRNYKIR

-92 QVNGNHQMT
+92 QVNGNHQMI
-101 YRFPDG
+101 YRFPEG
-107 LTVSNLDGQY
+107 LTVRNLDGQY

-130 IQDNTLTFTP
+130 IQGNTLTFTP

-164 TYADFAVNTEI
+164 TYADFAVNTKI

-203 PERNEPVIELKKESQ
+203 PERNEPVIGLKKESQ
-218 YDEEANKFHYTIHA
+218 YDADNNKFHYTIHA
-232 TVTNADAGDL
+232 TVTNTDAGDL
-242 TITDALAD
+242 TITDELAD

-258 SSTLKITKQTGG
+258 SSTLKITKQSGG
-270 AAAEGSGYT
+270 ATEGSDYT
-279 LNRENGETIIWT
+279 LNREKGETITWT
-291 DKETPDG
+291 DKEPPDDPY
-298 THKAGFTMTLKDVKK
+298 KVGFTMTLKDVKK
-313 DDTFTIEY
+313 DDTFTIGY

-331 RARGENDVGLTIG
+331 TALGENDVGLTIG

-354 TNSQVDWWG
+354 TNSQADWWG

-386 LKWKLTVGSKNETNP
+386 LKWKLTVGSKNETNSA
-401 ENKVNGKTVT
+401 NKVNGQQVA
-411 DTWSFDTNIESVSL
+411 DTWSLDTNIESVLL
-425 DKAAG
+425 DKKAG

-438 GDGQKQEITLK
+438 NGTPQVIEVLGD
-449 EDEVSNYLTEKTD
+449 DVSLYFNDSEK
-462 GTGFTFIVPD
+462 GFTFTVPNPNPE
-472 SAFDVKYCEVEY
+472 FDVKYCEVEY
-484 QTDCRM
+484 QTDCWM
-490 KGESEGGTST
+490 KDESEGGTSA

-506 NTAEFGGQSASA
+506 NTAEFDGRSASA
-518 TGTAGGEKP
+518 TGTAGGEKL

-554 REYIGREKVW
+554 REYIDKKQVW
-564 FEDEFRLR
+564 FEDEFKLS

-578 WIYNKPSRITVMAV
+578 WIYNNPSRITVTAV
-592 GKESRKEQPIT
+592 GKKSRKEQPIT

-613 CKETGGENIKKFYL
+613 FKGTSGEDIKKFYL
-627 FFNANEKIGNADN
+627 FFNTGKEIGDANDP
-640 SGSKSGLWAWDEDE
+640 GSKSGLWAWDEDE

-664 SKNNLVADKEG
+664 SKQELVCNK
-675 WGSYQYP
+675 SYGGYTYP
-682 DCYSN
+682 DDYDK

-716 KVVKHAEVTDSDTGE
+716 KVVKHAEITDSETGE

-737 LNKTG
+737 LNRTG
-742 LNQIPENA
+742 LNQIPERA
-750 IFTDTYDDHM
+750 TFTDTYDDHM
-760 EFVDGSLRV
+760 EFVDGSLHVYITRE
-769 CICWNNTEQANIVAE
+769 NGGRAE
-784 PQYKGQYLNE
+784 SFAEMEYSGACVDE
-794 GKHQITLQFEAF
+794 TKHQISF
-806 GGGLWEAGDKHNWNY
+806 GFGQSSWKVKK
-821 LREIY
+821 EILPY
-826 KPDGGET
+826 FIEQHYGSIE
-833 EAVNAYKAAQD
+833 NFKAAVQD
-844 WYRREYKDQWNNNQ
+844 GSWYRKESQSENG
-858 TKYPWIRIEYRLR
+858 KYPWIRIEYRLR

-915 GLLKYAITVNPS
+915 GLLKYTITVNPS

-934 GKLTLTDVMT
+934 EKLTLTDVMT

-958 KGTKETLQRGT
+958 KKANTELKQGTE
-969 DWNVAYDAENH
+969 WNVAYDAESH

-1003 GKVNISNKA
+1003 GTVNISNTA

-1018 STVGKQDFNASDTS
+1018 STVGKQDFNANDTS

-1047 KTGTKIGLEGAEF
+1047 KTDTKIGLKGAKF
-1060 QITYFHKTDK
+1060 KITYFHKTDK

-1084 YGVALIDQ
+1084 YGVALIDKGNDEKCQ
-1092 GNDSTLGNNNHV
+1092 GNDRHI
-1104 YANTVYC
+1104 YPDTVYR

-1118 ERYEASGQ
+1118 EGYEASGK
-1126 ERYIYI
+1126 EKYICI
-1132 DASGEHQNSIDE
+1132 ASKENSLETDPDL
-1144 VTKWL
+1144 KA
-1149 NEQGK
+1149 
-1154 TVTKCVNWETITIE
+1154 VTKCVNWGTITIE
-1168 NSPASQRFPFSFTKT
+1168 NSPASQKFSFSFTKT
-1183 DPLGKALPGATFT
+1183 DPSGKKALPGAAFT
-1196 LTDTSANDPE
+1196 LTGEGYTQ
-1206 DPRTATS
+1206 TATS
-1213 GENGAVTFTDLKPGK
+1213 GENGTVTFTDLKPGK
-1228 TYWLAETRA
+1228 TYQLEETRA

-1242 LSTETWTIEV
+1242 LSTETWTIAV
-1252 GADGGMTV
+1252 GVNGEMTV
-1260 TDRSGKTVEKP
+1260 KDGNGKTVEKP
-1271 DGGYRF
+1271 ESGYRF

-1294 AYGLLG
+1294 VYGLLG

>member
-37 LHTVASETNTDLNH
+37 LRTVASETNTDLNH

-67 TGQVETGRDYKIR
+67 TGHVETGRDYKIR

-130 IQDNTLTFTP
+130 IQGNTLTFTP

-153 AEEMQGNPNYK
+153 AEKVQGNPNYK

-175 WFDVVGQFAETEG
+175 WFDVVGQFTETEG
-188 KFKFTDSLNKEWNVV
+188 KFKFTDSLNKEWEIV
-203 PERNEPVIELKKESQ
+203 PERNEPVIELHKESQ
-218 YDEEANKFHYTIHA
+218 CDEEANKFHYTIRA
-232 TVTNADAGDL
+232 TVTNADADDL

-250 MMGMEGID
+250 MMGMKGID
-258 SSTLKITKQTGG
+258 SSMLKITKQIGT
-270 AAAEGSGYT
+270 AEGSDYK
-279 LNRENGETIIWT
+279 LNGENGETITWT
-291 DKETPDG
+291 EKETPDG

-321 DAPIDTAALE
+321 DAPIDTKALE
-331 RARGENDVGLTIG
+331 TALGENDVGLTIG

-371 IQKQYVGQPEGDKSI
+371 IQKQYVGQPESDKSI

-438 GDGQKQEITLK
+438 GDGQKQEIILK

-462 GTGFTFIVPD
+462 GTGFTFTVPNPE
-472 SAFDVKYCEVEY
+472 FNVKYCEVEY

-490 KGESEGGTST
+490 KGESEGGTSA
-500 GTGDVT
+500 GKGDVT

-554 REYIGREKVW
+554 REYIGRESVW
-564 FEDEFRLR
+564 FEDEFILKDG
-572 YEYKEY
+572 YSWY
-578 WIYNKPSRITVMAV
+578 WIYNRPSRIAVTAV
-592 GKESRKEQPIT
+592 GKKSRKERPIT

-627 FFNANEKIGNADN
+627 FFNANEKIENADN

-664 SKNNLVADKEG
+664 SKQELVSNIAYG
-675 WGSYQYP
+675 GYTYP
-682 DCYSN
+682 DDYDK

-694 GVLVNTG
+694 GILVNTG

-716 KVVKHAEVTDSDTGE
+716 KVVKHAEITDSDAGE

-760 EFVDGSLRV
+760 EFVDGSLHVYITREDG
-769 CICWNNTEQANIVAE
+769 EQAKPFAE
-784 PQYKGQYLNE
+784 MEYSE
-794 GKHQITLQFEAF
+794 ACVDETKHQISF
-806 GGGLWEAGDKHNWNY
+806 GFGQSSWKVKKEIWPYFIGLHYGNEMNFKTAVQ
-821 LREIY
+821 
-826 KPDGGET
+826 DGS
-833 EAVNAYKAAQD
+833 
-844 WYRREYKDQWNNNQ
+844 WYRKENQ
-858 TKYPWIRIEYRLR
+858 TNKGKYPWIRIEYRLR

-915 GLLKYAITVNPS
+915 GLLNYTITVNPS
-927 GSQLGDG
+927 GSQLGDSE
-934 GKLTLTDVMT
+934 KLTLTDVMT
-944 NLSPMMD
+944 NLSPIMD

-980 QMTFTLPNSRALEIQ
+980 RMTFTLPNSRALEIQ

-1003 GKVNISNKA
+1003 GKVNISNTA
-1012 TLLGES
+1012 MLLGES

-1047 KTGTKIGLEGAEF
+1047 KTDTKIGLKGAEF

-1092 GNDSTLGNNNHV
+1092 GNDSMLGNNNHV
-1104 YANTVYC
+1104 YANTVYR

-1118 ERYEASGQ
+1118 EGYEASGQ

-1132 DASGEHQNSIDE
+1132 DASEEHQNSIDE

-1149 NEQGK
+1149 IEQGEK
-1154 TVTKCVNWETITIE
+1154 VTKCVNWETITIE
-1168 NSPASQRFPFSFTKT
+1168 NSPASQRFPFSFTKIA
-1183 DPLGKALPGATFT
+1183 PSGQSLPGATFT
-1196 LTDTSANDPE
+1196 LTGEGYTQ
-1206 DPRTATS
+1206 TATS
-1213 GENGAVTFTDLKPGK
+1213 GENGMVTFTDLKPGK
-1228 TYWLAETRA
+1228 TYQLAETRA

-1242 LSTETWTIEV
+1242 LSTETWTIKV
-1252 GADGGMTV
+1252 GTDGEMTV
-1260 TDRSGKTVEKP
+1260 TDESGNTVTP

>member
-37 LHTVASETNTDLNH
+37 LRTVASETNTDLNH
-51 FLTDASITDP
+51 FLTNASITDP

-67 TGQVETGRDYKIR
+67 PGQVETGRDYKIR
-80 VEFSEGNRDNQF
+80 VEFTEGNRDNQF
-92 QVNGNHQMT
+92 QVNGNHQMI
-101 YRFPDG
+101 YRFPEG
-107 LTVSNLDGQY
+107 LTVRNLDGQY

-130 IQDNTLTFTP
+130 IQGNTLTFTP

-164 TYADFAVNTEI
+164 TYADFAVNTKI

-203 PERNEPVIELKKESQ
+203 PERNEPAIGLQKESQ
-218 YDEEANKFHYTIHA
+218 YDKEANKFHYTIRA
-232 TVTNADAGDL
+232 TVTDADAGDL

-250 MMGMEGID
+250 MMGMKGID
-258 SSTLKITKQTGG
+258 SSTLKITKQIGT
-270 AAAEGSGYT
+270 AEGSDYK
-279 LNRENGETIIWT
+279 LNGENGETITWT
-291 DKETPDG
+291 DKEPPDDP
-298 THKAGFTMTLKDVKK
+298 HKVGFTMTLKDVKK

-321 DAPIDTAALE
+321 DAPIDTATLETAL
-331 RARGENDVGLTIG
+331 GENDVGLTIG

-354 TNSQVDWWG
+354 TNSQADWWG

-386 LKWKLTVGSKNETNP
+386 LKWKLTVGSKNETNSA
-401 ENKVNGKTVT
+401 NKVNGQQVA
-411 DTWSFDTNIESVSL
+411 DTWSLDTNIESVLL
-425 DKAAG
+425 DKKAG

-438 GDGQKQEITLK
+438 NGTPQVIEVLGD
-449 EDEVSNYLTEKTD
+449 DVSLYFNDSEK
-462 GTGFTFIVPD
+462 GFTFTVPNPNPE
-472 SAFDVKYCEVEY
+472 FDVKYCEVEY
-484 QTDCRM
+484 QTDCWM
-490 KGESEGGTST
+490 KDESEGGTSA

-506 NTAEFGGQSASA
+506 NTAEFDGRSASA
-518 TGTAGGEKP
+518 TGTAGGEKL

-554 REYIGREKVW
+554 REYIDKKQVW
-564 FEDEFRLR
+564 FEDEFSLLVNT
-572 YEYKEY
+572 YNEY
-578 WIYNKPSRITVMAV
+578 WIYNNPSRITVMAV
-592 GKESRKEQPIT
+592 GKKSRKERPIT
-603 AGTGAYTYQY
+603 AGTEAYTYQY
-613 CKETGGENIKKFYL
+613 FKGTSGENIKKFYL
-627 FFNANEKIGNADN
+627 FFNTDKEIEDANDP
-640 SGSKSGLWAWDEDE
+640 GSKSGLWAWDEDE

-664 SKNNLVADKEG
+664 PKNNLVADKKG
-675 WGSYQYP
+675 WEAWQYP
-682 DCYSN
+682 DCYSD
-687 KISEVTK
+687 KISEVTN

-707 ATAELNITR
+707 ATAKLDVTR
-716 KVVKHAEVTDSDTGE
+716 KVVKHAEVTDSETGE

-737 LNKTG
+737 LNRTG

-750 IFTDTYDDHM
+750 TFTDTYDDHM

-769 CICWNNTEQANIVAE
+769 
-784 PQYKGQYLNE
+784 Y
-794 GKHQITLQFEAF
+794 
-806 GGGLWEAGDKHNWNY
+806 
-821 LREIY
+821 IY
-826 KPDGGET
+826 
-833 EAVNAYKAAQD
+833 
-844 WYRREYKDQWNNNQ
+844 QWNNGNPQEIAKGTYAGEGVNTSPNQISLTFGNTLWNMDATIDWPIKQHYGSVENFKTAVNDGSWYRKENQ
-858 TKYPWIRIEYRLR
+858 TDKGKYPWIRIEYRLR

-915 GLLKYAITVNPS
+915 GLLKCAITVNPS
-927 GSQLGDG
+927 ESQLGDG
-934 GKLTLTDVMT
+934 GELTLTDVMT

-958 KGTKETLQRGT
+958 KKANTELKQGTE
-969 DWNVAYDAENH
+969 WNVAYDAESH

-1003 GKVNISNKA
+1003 GTVNISNTA
-1012 TLLGES
+1012 MLLGES

-1032 SGANQSAYGFQISKV
+1032 SGANQSAFGFQISKV
-1047 KTGTKIGLEGAEF
+1047 KTGTKIGLEGAKF
-1060 QITYFHKTDK
+1060 KITYFHKTDK
-1070 GIEEFPFGSYTTNE
+1070 GIEEFPFGSYTTNG

-1118 ERYEASGQ
+1118 EGYEASGQ

-1149 NEQGK
+1149 KEQGK

-1168 NSPASQRFPFSFTKT
+1168 NSPASQKFPFSLTKT
-1183 DPLGKALPGATFT
+1183 DPSGQALPGATFT
-1196 LTDTSANDPE
+1196 LTGEGYTQ
-1206 DPRTATS
+1206 TATS
-1213 GENGAVTFTDLKPGK
+1213 DENGTVTFTDLKPGK
-1228 TYWLAETRA
+1228 TYQLEETRA

-1242 LSTETWTIEV
+1242 LSKETWTIEV
-1252 GADGGMTV
+1252 GTDGGMTV
-1260 TDRSGKTVEKP
+1260 KNESGKTVEKL

-1294 AYGLLG
+1294 VYGLLG
-1300 LALMAMAT
+1300 FALMAMAT

>member
-37 LHTVASETNTDLNH
+37 LRTVASETNTDLNH

-67 TGQVETGRDYKIR
+67 TGQVESGRNYKIR

-92 QVNGNHQMT
+92 QVNGNHQMI
-101 YRFPDG
+101 YRFPEG
-107 LTVSNLDGQY
+107 LTVRNLDGQY

-130 IQDNTLTFTP
+130 IQDNKLTFTP

-164 TYADFAVNTEI
+164 TYADFAVNTKI
-175 WFDVVGQFAETEG
+175 WFDVVGQFTENEG
-188 KFKFTDSLNKEWNVV
+188 KFKFTDSLNKEWEIV
-203 PERNEPVIELKKESQ
+203 PERNEPAIMLHKESQ
-218 YDEEANKFHYTIHA
+218 YDAEANKFHYTIRA

-250 MMGMEGID
+250 MMGMKGID
-258 SSTLKITKQTGG
+258 RSTLKITKQIG
-270 AAAEGSGYT
+270 ATEGSDYK
-279 LNRENGETIIWT
+279 LNGENGETITWT
-291 DKETPDG
+291 DKEPPDDP
-298 THKAGFTMTLKDVKK
+298 HKVGFTMTLKDVKK

-321 DAPIDTAALE
+321 DAPIDTATLETAL
-331 RARGENDVGLTIG
+331 GENDVGLTIG

-354 TNSQVDWWG
+354 TNSQADWWG

-386 LKWKLTVGSKNETNP
+386 LKWKLTVGSKNETDQA
-401 ENKVNGKTVT
+401 NKVNGETVT
-411 DTWSFDTNIESVSL
+411 DKWSFDQNQIESVSL

-438 GDGQKQEITLK
+438 NGEPQVI
-449 EDEVSNYLTEKTD
+449 EVSGDDVSLYFNDSEK
-462 GTGFTFIVPD
+462 GFTFTVPKPE
-472 SAFDVKYCEVEY
+472 FDVKYCEVEY
-484 QTDCRM
+484 QTDCQM
-490 KGESEGGTST
+490 KDESEGGTSA
-500 GTGDVT
+500 GKGDVT
-506 NTAEFGGQSASA
+506 NTAEFGDGDQSASA

-564 FEDEFRLR
+564 FEDEFKLS

-578 WIYNKPSRITVMAV
+578 WIYNKPSRITVTAV
-592 GKESRKEQPIT
+592 GKKSRKERPIT

-613 CKETGGENIKKFYL
+613 FKGTSGEDIKKFYL
-627 FFNANEKIGNADN
+627 FFNTDTKIGDANDP
-640 SGSKSGLWAWDEDE
+640 GSTSGLWAWDEDE

-664 SKNNLVADKEG
+664 SKQELVCNKSYGGYTYPNDYDK
-675 WGSYQYP
+675 
-682 DCYSN
+682 

-716 KVVKHAEVTDSDTGE
+716 KVVKHAEVTDSETGE

-760 EFVDGSLRV
+760 EFVDGSLHVYITRE
-769 CICWNNTEQANIVAE
+769 NGGRAE
-784 PQYKGQYLNE
+784 SFAEMEYSGACVDE
-794 GKHQITLQFEAF
+794 TKHQISF
-806 GGGLWEAGDKHNWNY
+806 GFGQSSWKVKK
-821 LREIY
+821 EILPY
-826 KPDGGET
+826 FIEQHYGSIE
-833 EAVNAYKAAQD
+833 NFKAAVQD
-844 WYRREYKDQWNNNQ
+844 GSWYRKENQ
-858 TKYPWIRIEYRLR
+858 NENENGKYPWIRIEYRLR

-888 KLGDWVGASA
+888 KLGEWGCASA
-898 SATVKPKMLK
+898 SATVKPKVLK

-958 KGTKETLQRGT
+958 KKANTELKQGT
-969 DWNVAYDAENH
+969 DWNVAYDAESH

-1003 GKVNISNKA
+1003 GTVNISNTA

-1018 STVGKQDFNASDTS
+1018 STAGKQDFNASDTS
-1032 SGANQSAYGFQISKV
+1032 SGANQSAFGFQISKV

-1060 QITYFHKTDK
+1060 KITYFHKTDK
-1070 GIEEFPFGSYTTNE
+1070 GIEEFPFGSYTTNG
-1084 YGVALIDQ
+1084 YGVALIDK
-1092 GNDSTLGNNNHV
+1092 GNDENCQENDRHIYSD
-1104 YANTVYC
+1104 TVYH

-1118 ERYEASGQ
+1118 EGYEASGQ

-1132 DASGEHQNSIDE
+1132 ASKEDSLEMDSDLKAIVDSL
-1144 VTKWL
+1144 K
-1149 NEQGK
+1149 GK
-1154 TVTKCVNWETITIE
+1154 TVTKCVNWGTITIE
-1168 NSPASQRFPFSFTKT
+1168 NSPASQKFPFSFTKT
-1183 DPLGKALPGATFT
+1183 DPSGKFLPGATFT
-1196 LTDTSANDPE
+1196 LTGENYTQ
-1206 DPRTATS
+1206 TATS
-1213 GENGAVTFTDLKPGK
+1213 GENGTVTFTDLKPGK
-1228 TYWLAETRA
+1228 TYRLEETRA

-1252 GADGGMTV
+1252 EENGGMTV
-1260 TDRSGKTVEKP
+1260 KDGSGKTVEKP
-1271 DGGYRF
+1271 ESGYRF

>member
-22 TANADM
+22 TASADM

-37 LHTVASETNTDLNH
+37 LRTVASETNTDLNH
-51 FLTDASITDP
+51 FLTNASITDP

-107 LTVSNLDGQY
+107 LKVSNLDGQY
-117 PVTVGGVKIGVYT
+117 PVTVDGVKIGVYT

-140 WYSTDQVNYEPYN
+140 WYSSNQVDYEPYN
-153 AEEMQGNPNYK
+153 AEKVQGNPNYK

-175 WFDVVGQFAETEG
+175 WFDVVGRFAENNE
-188 KFKFTDSLNKEWNVV
+188 KFKFTDSLNKKWDVV
-203 PERNEPVIELKKESQ
+203 PERNEPVIELQKESQ
-218 YDEEANKFHYTIHA
+218 YDEEANKFHYTIRA
-232 TVTNADAGDL
+232 KVTNADAGDL

-250 MMGMEGID
+250 MMGMKGID

-270 AAAEGSGYT
+270 EATEGSDYT
-279 LNRENGETIIWT
+279 LNEGKGETITWT
-291 DKETPDG
+291 DKETTDN

-321 DAPIDTAALE
+321 DAPIDTKALE
-331 RARGENDVGLTIG
+331 TALGENDVGLTIG
-344 HNRVTAAAKD
+344 HNKVTAAAKD
-354 TNSQVDWWG
+354 TNSQADWWG

-371 IQKQYVGQPEGDKSI
+371 IQKQYVGQPENDKSV

-401 ENKVNGKTVT
+401 ENSVNGKKVT
-411 DTWSFDTNIESVSL
+411 DKWSFDTDKIDSVLL
-425 DKAAG
+425 DKTAG

-449 EDEVSNYLTEKTD
+449 KGEVSNYLTEKTD
-462 GTGFTFIVPD
+462 GTGFTFTVPNPE
-472 SAFDVKYCEVEY
+472 FDVKYCEVEY

-554 REYIGREKVW
+554 REYIDREKVW

-627 FFNANEKIGNADN
+627 FFNANEKIENADN

-716 KVVKHAEVTDSDTGE
+716 KVVKHAEITDSDTGE
-731 VTYTVD
+731 VKYTVD

-769 CICWNNTEQANIVAE
+769 YICWNNNEHADIVAE

-794 GKHQITLQFEAF
+794 EKHQITLKF
-806 GGGLWEAGDKHNWNY
+806 GKFSDGLWEAGDKYSWDY

-826 KPDGGET
+826 KPNGGET

-969 DWNVAYDAENH
+969 DWNVAYDAESH
-980 QMTFTLPNSRALEIQ
+980 KMTFTLPNSRALEIQ

-1003 GKVNISNKA
+1003 GKVNISNMA

-1018 STVGKQDFNASDTS
+1018 STAGKQDFNASDTS

-1047 KTGTKIGLEGAEF
+1047 KTDTKIGLEGAEF

-1092 GNDSTLGNNNHV
+1092 GNDEECQGNDRHI
-1104 YANTVYC
+1104 YPDTVYR
-1111 IVETKAP
+1111 IIETKAP
-1118 ERYEASGQ
+1118 EGYEASGQ
-1126 ERYIYI
+1126 EKYICI
-1132 DASGEHQNSIDE
+1132 ASKENSLETDPDL
-1144 VTKWL
+1144 KA
-1149 NEQGK
+1149 
-1154 TVTKCVNWETITIE
+1154 VTKCVNWGTITIE
-1168 NSPASQRFPFSFTKT
+1168 NSPASQKFSFSFTKT
-1183 DPLGKALPGATFT
+1183 DTPGKALPGATFT

-1228 TYWLAETRA
+1228 TYRLEETRA

-1271 DGGYRF
+1271 DGDYRF

-1300 LALMAMAT
+1300 LVLMAMAT

>member
-1 MKNMKR
+1 M
-7 IISLL
+7 
-12 MALMLMGSSV
+12 
-22 TANADM
+22 
-28 IVSNSEGIR
+28 
-37 LHTVASETNTDLNH
+37 
-51 FLTDASITDP
+51 
-61 RTHQEV
+61 
-67 TGQVETGRDYKIR
+67 
-80 VEFSEGNRDNQF
+80 
-92 QVNGNHQMT
+92 
-101 YRFPDG
+101 
-107 LTVSNLDGQY
+107 
-117 PVTVGGVKIGVYT
+117 
-130 IQDNTLTFTP
+130 
-140 WYSTDQVNYEPYN
+140 
-153 AEEMQGNPNYK
+153 
-164 TYADFAVNTEI
+164 
-175 WFDVVGQFAETEG
+175 VGQFTENEE
-188 KFKFTDSLNKEWNVV
+188 KFKFTDSLNKEWEIV
-203 PERNEPVIELKKESQ
+203 PERNEPAIGLKKESR
-218 YDEEANKFHYTIHA
+218 YDAEANKFHYTIRA

-250 MMGMEGID
+250 MMGMKGID
-258 SSTLKITKQTGG
+258 SSTLKITKQIGT
-270 AAAEGSGYT
+270 AEGSDYK
-279 LNRENGETIIWT
+279 LNGENGETITWT
-291 DKETPDG
+291 DKETPVEQY
-298 THKAGFTMTLKDVKK
+298 KAGFAMTLKDVKK
-313 DDTFTIEY
+313 DDTFIIEY
-321 DAPIDTAALE
+321 DAPIDTKALE
-331 RARGENDVGLTIG
+331 DALGENDVGLTIG

-363 QFFPGKKP
+363 QSFPGKKP
-371 IQKQYVGQPEGDKSI
+371 IQKQYVGQPGGDKSI

-401 ENKVNGKTVT
+401 GNKVNGKTVE
-411 DTWSFDTNIESVSL
+411 DTWRFDTDKIYSVSL
-425 DKAAG
+425 DETAD

-449 EDEVSNYLTEKTD
+449 KDKVSQYLTEKTD
-462 GTGFTFIVPD
+462 GTGFTFTVPNPE
-472 SAFDVKYCEVEY
+472 FDVKYCEVEY

-490 KGESEGGTST
+490 KDESDGGTST
-500 GTGDVT
+500 GKGEVT
-506 NTAEFGGQSASA
+506 NTAEFGDQSASA

-554 REYIGREKVW
+554 RKYINREKVW
-564 FEDEFRLR
+564 FEDEFILKDG
-572 YEYKEY
+572 YSWY

-592 GKESRKEQPIT
+592 GKKSRKERPIT

-627 FFNANEKIGNADN
+627 FFNANEKIENADN

-675 WGSYQYP
+675 WGAQQYP
-682 DCYSN
+682 DYYSN
-687 KISEVTK
+687 KISEVTN

-716 KVVKHAEVTDSDTGE
+716 KVVKHAKVTDSETGE

-737 LNKTG
+737 LNRTG
-742 LNQIPENA
+742 LNQIPERA
-750 IFTDTYDDHM
+750 TFTDTYDDHM

-769 CICWNNTEQANIVAE
+769 YITRENGGRAE
-784 PQYKGQYLNE
+784 SFAEMEYSGACVDE
-794 GKHQITLQFEAF
+794 TKHQISF
-806 GGGLWEAGDKHNWNY
+806 GFGQSSWKVKK
-821 LREIY
+821 EILPY
-826 KPDGGET
+826 FIEQHYGNIE
-833 EAVNAYKAAQD
+833 NFKAAVQD
-844 WYRREYKDQWNNNQ
+844 GSWYRKENQ
-858 TKYPWIRIEYRLR
+858 TDKGKYPWIRIEYRLR
-871 LKDQYVDG
+871 LKGQYVDG

-888 KLGDWVGASA
+888 KLGDWVSASA

-915 GLLKYAITVNPS
+915 GLLKYTITVNPS

-934 GKLTLTDVMT
+934 EKLTLTDVMT

-958 KGTKETLQRGT
+958 KKTNAELKRGT
-969 DWNVAYDAENH
+969 EWNVAYDAERH

-1003 GKVNISNKA
+1003 GKVNISNTA

-1018 STVGKQDFNASDTS
+1018 STAGKQDFNASDTS
-1032 SGANQSAYGFQISKV
+1032 SGANQSAFGFQISKV
-1047 KTGTKIGLEGAEF
+1047 KTDTKIGLEGAEF
-1060 QITYFHKTDK
+1060 KITYFHKTDK

-1092 GNDSTLGNNNHV
+1092 GNDNDCQGNDRHI
-1104 YANTVYC
+1104 YPDTVYR

-1118 ERYEASGQ
+1118 EGYEASGQ
-1126 ERYIYI
+1126 EKYICI
-1132 DASGEHQNSIDE
+1132 ASKEDSL
-1144 VTKWL
+1144 K
-1149 NEQGK
+1149 GK
-1154 TVTKCVNWETITIE
+1154 TVTKCVNWGTITIE
-1168 NSPASQRFPFSFTKT
+1168 NSPASQKFSFSFTKT
-1183 DPLGKALPGATFT
+1183 DPSGKTLLGAAFT
-1196 LTDTSANDPE
+1196 LTDMSANAPE

-1213 GENGAVTFTDLKPGK
+1213 DENGTVNFTDLNPGK
-1228 TYWLAETRA
+1228 SYRLEETRA

-1242 LSTETWTIEV
+1242 LSKETWTIEV
-1252 GADGGMTV
+1252 GTDGGMTV
-1260 TDRSGKTVEKP
+1260 KDGSGKTVEKL

-1294 AYGLLG
+1294 VYGLLG
-1300 LALMAMAT
+1300 FALMAMAT

>member
-37 LHTVASETNTDLNH
+37 LRTVASETNTDLNH
-51 FLTDASITDP
+51 FLTDASIIDP

-92 QVNGNHQMT
+92 QVNGNHQMI
-101 YRFPDG
+101 YRFPEG
-107 LTVSNLDGQY
+107 LTVRNLDGQY

-140 WYSTDQVNYEPYN
+140 WYSNDQVNYEPYN

-164 TYADFAVNTEI
+164 TYADFAVNTKI

-188 KFKFTDSLNKEWNVV
+188 NFKFTDSLNKEWNVV
-203 PERNEPVIELKKESQ
+203 PERNEPVIGLKKESQ
-218 YDEEANKFHYTIHA
+218 YDEKDNKFHYTIHA

-250 MMGMEGID
+250 MMGMKGID
-258 SSTLKITKQTGG
+258 RSTLKITKQIGT
-270 AAAEGSGYT
+270 AEGSDYK
-279 LNRENGETIIWT
+279 LNGENDETITWT
-291 DKETPDG
+291 DKEPPDDPY
-298 THKAGFTMTLKDVKK
+298 KVGFTMTLKNVKK
-313 DDTFTIEY
+313 DDAFIIEY
-321 DAPIDTAALE
+321 DAPIDTATLETAL
-331 RARGENDVGLTIG
+331 GENDVGLTIG

-363 QFFPGKKP
+363 RSFPGKKP
-371 IQKQYVGQPEGDKSI
+371 IQKQYVGQPGGDKSI

-401 ENKVNGKTVT
+401 ENKVNGKTVE
-411 DTWSFDTNIESVSL
+411 DTWRFDTDKIYSVSL
-425 DKAAG
+425 DETAD

-438 GDGQKQEITLK
+438 DGEPHVI
-449 EDEVSNYLTEKTD
+449 EVSGDDVSLYFNDSEK
-462 GTGFTFIVPD
+462 GFTFTVPNPNPE
-472 SAFDVKYCEVEY
+472 FDVKYCEVEY

-490 KGESEGGTST
+490 KDESEGGTSA

-506 NTAEFGGQSASA
+506 NTAEFDGQSASA

-564 FEDEFRLR
+564 FEDEFILKDG
-572 YEYKEY
+572 YSWY
-578 WIYNKPSRITVMAV
+578 WIYNRPSRIAVTAV
-592 GKESRKEQPIT
+592 GKKSRKERPIT

-627 FFNANEKIGNADN
+627 FFNANEKIENADN

-664 SKNNLVADKEG
+664 SKQELVSNRAYG
-675 WGSYQYP
+675 GYMYP
-682 DCYSN
+682 DDYDK

-716 KVVKHAEVTDSDTGE
+716 KVVKHAEITDSETGE

-737 LNKTG
+737 LNRTG
-742 LNQIPENA
+742 LNQIPERA
-750 IFTDTYDDHM
+750 TFTDTYDDHM
-760 EFVDGSLRV
+760 EFVDGSLHVYITRE
-769 CICWNNTEQANIVAE
+769 NGGRAE
-784 PQYKGQYLNE
+784 SFAEMEYSGACVDE
-794 GKHQITLQFEAF
+794 TKHQISF
-806 GGGLWEAGDKHNWNY
+806 GFGQSSWKVKK
-821 LREIY
+821 EILPY
-826 KPDGGET
+826 FIEQHYGNIE
-833 EAVNAYKAAQD
+833 NFKAAVQD
-844 WYRREYKDQWNNNQ
+844 GSWYRKESQSENG
-858 TKYPWIRIEYRLR
+858 KYPRIRIEYRLR

-888 KLGDWVGASA
+888 KLGDWVSASA

-915 GLLKYAITVNPS
+915 GLLKYTITVNPS

-934 GKLTLTDVMT
+934 EKLTLTDVMT

-958 KGTKETLQRGT
+958 KKTNAELKRGT
-969 DWNVAYDAENH
+969 EWNVAYDAERH

-1003 GKVNISNKA
+1003 GKVNISNTA

-1018 STVGKQDFNASDTS
+1018 STAGKQDFNASDTS
-1032 SGANQSAYGFQISKV
+1032 SGANQSAFGFQISKV
-1047 KTGTKIGLEGAEF
+1047 KTDTKIGLEGAEF
-1060 QITYFHKTDK
+1060 KITYFHKTDK

-1092 GNDSTLGNNNHV
+1092 GNDNDCQGNDRHI
-1104 YANTVYC
+1104 YSDTVYH

-1118 ERYEASGQ
+1118 EGYEASGQ

-1149 NEQGK
+1149 KEQGK

-1168 NSPASQRFPFSFTKT
+1168 NSPASQKFPFSFTKT
-1183 DPLGKALPGATFT
+1183 DPSGKKALPGATFT
-1196 LTDTSANDPE
+1196 LTGEGYTQ
-1206 DPRTATS
+1206 TATS
-1213 GENGAVTFTDLKPGK
+1213 DKNGTVTFTDLKPGK
-1228 TYWLAETRA
+1228 TYQLAETRA

-1252 GADGGMTV
+1252 GTDGGMTV
-1260 TDRSGKTVEKP
+1260 KDGSGKTVEKP
-1271 DGGYRF
+1271 ESGYRF

-1283 TLPSVGGRGTA
+1283 TLPSVDGRGTTV
-1294 AYGLLG
+1294 YGLLG

-1308 AAAYTLARRKK
+1308 AAAYMLARRKK

>member
-1 MKNMKR
+1 MKR

-37 LHTVASETNTDLNH
+37 LRTVASETNTDLNH

-92 QVNGNHQMT
+92 QVNENHQMT

-107 LTVSNLDGQY
+107 LTVRNLDGQY
-117 PVTVGGVKIGVYT
+117 PVTVGGIKIGVYT

-140 WYSTDQVNYEPYN
+140 WYSSNQVDYKPYN

-175 WFDVVGQFAETEG
+175 WFDVVGQFAETEE

-218 YDEEANKFHYTIHA
+218 YDEEANKFHYTIRA

-258 SSTLKITKQTGG
+258 RSTLKITKQSGG
-270 AAAEGSGYT
+270 ETEGSDYT
-279 LNRENGETIIWT
+279 LNEGNGETITWT
-291 DKETPDG
+291 GKETPDNP
-298 THKAGFTMTLKDVKK
+298 HKAGFTMTLKDVKK
-313 DDTFTIEY
+313 DDTFIIEY
-321 DAPIDTAALE
+321 DAPIDTATLETAL
-331 RARGENDVGLTIG
+331 GENDVGLTIG

-371 IQKQYVGQPEGDKSI
+371 IQKQYVGQPESDKSV
-386 LKWKLTVGSKNETNP
+386 LKWKLTVGSKNETDQAN
-401 ENKVNGKTVT
+401 NVNGKTVT
-411 DTWSFDTNIESVSL
+411 DKWSFDQNQIESVSL

-438 GDGQKQEITLK
+438 NGEPQVI
-449 EDEVSNYLTEKTD
+449 EVSGDDVSLYFNDSEK
-462 GTGFTFIVPD
+462 GFTFTVPNPNPE
-472 SAFDVKYCEVEY
+472 FDVKYCEVEY

-490 KGESEGGTST
+490 KDESEGGTSA

-506 NTAEFGGQSASA
+506 NTAEFDGQSASA

-554 REYIGREKVW
+554 MEYIGREKVW
-564 FEDEFRLR
+564 FEDEFILKDG
-572 YEYKEY
+572 YSWY
-578 WIYNKPSRITVMAV
+578 WIYNRPSRIAVTAV
-592 GKESRKEQPIT
+592 GKKSRKERPIT

-627 FFNANEKIGNADN
+627 FFNANEKIENADN

-664 SKNNLVADKEG
+664 SKQELVSNRAYG
-675 WGSYQYP
+675 GYMYP
-682 DCYSN
+682 DDYDK

-716 KVVKHAEVTDSDTGE
+716 KVVKHAEITDSETGE

-737 LNKTG
+737 LNRTG
-742 LNQIPENA
+742 LNQIPERA
-750 IFTDTYDDHM
+750 TFTDTYDDHR
-760 EFVDGSLRV
+760 EFVDGSLHVYITRE
-769 CICWNNTEQANIVAE
+769 NGGRAE
-784 PQYKGQYLNE
+784 SFAEMEYSGACVDE
-794 GKHQITLQFEAF
+794 TKHQISF
-806 GGGLWEAGDKHNWNY
+806 GFGQSSWKVKK
-821 LREIY
+821 EILPY
-826 KPDGGET
+826 FIEQHYGNIE
-833 EAVNAYKAAQD
+833 NFKAAVQD
-844 WYRREYKDQWNNNQ
+844 GSWYRKESQSENG
-858 TKYPWIRIEYRLR
+858 KYPWIRIEYRLR

-888 KLGDWVGASA
+888 KLGDWVSASA

-915 GLLKYAITVNPS
+915 GLLKYTITVNPS

-934 GKLTLTDVMT
+934 EKLTLTDVMT

-958 KGTKETLQRGT
+958 KKANTELKQGT
-969 DWNVAYDAENH
+969 DWNVAYDAESH

-1003 GKVNISNKA
+1003 GTVNISNTA

-1018 STVGKQDFNASDTS
+1018 STVGKQDFNANDTS

-1047 KTGTKIGLEGAEF
+1047 KTDTKIGLKGAKF
-1060 QITYFHKTDK
+1060 KITYFHKTDK

-1084 YGVALIDQ
+1084 YGVALIDKGNDEKCQ
-1092 GNDSTLGNNNHV
+1092 GNDRHI
-1104 YANTVYC
+1104 YPDTVYR

-1118 ERYEASGQ
+1118 EGYEASGK
-1126 ERYIYI
+1126 EKYICI
-1132 DASGEHQNSIDE
+1132 ASKENSLETDPDL
-1144 VTKWL
+1144 KA
-1149 NEQGK
+1149 
-1154 TVTKCVNWETITIE
+1154 VTKCVNWGTITIE
-1168 NSPASQRFPFSFTKT
+1168 NSPASQKFSFSFTKT
-1183 DPLGKALPGATFT
+1183 DPSGQALPGAAFT
-1196 LTDTSANDPE
+1196 LTGEGYTQ
-1206 DPRTATS
+1206 TATS
-1213 GENGAVTFTDLKPGK
+1213 DENGTVTFTDLKPGK
-1228 TYWLAETRA
+1228 SYRLEETRA

-1242 LSTETWTIEV
+1242 LSMETWTIEV
-1252 GADGGMTV
+1252 RENGEMTV
-1260 TDRSGKTVEKP
+1260 TDGSGKTVEKP
-1271 DGGYRF
+1271 ESGYRF

-1294 AYGLLG
+1294 VYGLLG

-1308 AAAYTLARRKK
+1308 AAAYTLARRKR

>member
-1 MKNMKR
+1 MKR

-28 IVSNSEGIR
+28 IVSNSEGVR
-37 LHTVASETNTDLNH
+37 LRTVASETNTDLNH

-92 QVNGNHQMT
+92 QVNGNHQMI
-101 YRFPDG
+101 YRFPEG
-107 LTVSNLDGQY
+107 LKVGNLDGQY

-130 IQDNTLTFTP
+130 IQGNTLTFTP
-140 WYSTDQVNYEPYN
+140 WYSTDQVNYEPYD
-153 AEEMQGNPNYK
+153 AEKVQGNPNYK
-164 TYADFAVNTEI
+164 TYADFAVNTKI

-203 PERNEPVIELKKESQ
+203 PERNEPAIGLQKESQ
-218 YDEEANKFHYTIHA
+218 YDKEANKFHYTIHA
-232 TVTNADAGDL
+232 TVTKADAGDL

-250 MMGMEGID
+250 MMGMKGID
-258 SSTLKITKQTGG
+258 SSTLKITKQSGG
-270 AAAEGSGYT
+270 ETEGSGYT
-279 LNRENGETIIWT
+279 LNEGNGETITWT
-291 DKETPDG
+291 GKETPDNP
-298 THKAGFTMTLKDVKK
+298 HKAGFTMTLKDVKK
-313 DDTFTIEY
+313 DDTFIIEY
-321 DAPIDTAALE
+321 DAPIDTATLETAL
-331 RARGENDVGLTIG
+331 GENDVGLTIG

-371 IQKQYVGQPEGDKSI
+371 IQKQYVGQPESDKSV
-386 LKWKLTVGSKNETNP
+386 LKWKLTVGSKNETDQAN
-401 ENKVNGKTVT
+401 NVNGKTVT
-411 DTWSFDTNIESVSL
+411 DKWSFDQNQIESVSL

-438 GDGQKQEITLK
+438 NGEPQVI
-449 EDEVSNYLTEKTD
+449 EVSGDDVSLYFNDSEK
-462 GTGFTFIVPD
+462 GFTFTVPNPNPE
-472 SAFDVKYCEVEY
+472 FDVKYCEVEY

-490 KGESEGGTST
+490 KDESEGGTSA

-554 REYIGREKVW
+554 MEYIGREKVW
-564 FEDEFRLR
+564 FEDEFILKDG
-572 YEYKEY
+572 YSWY
-578 WIYNKPSRITVMAV
+578 WIYNNPSRITVTAV
-592 GKESRKEQPIT
+592 GKKSRKEQPIT

-613 CKETGGENIKKFYL
+613 FKGTSGEDIKKFYL
-627 FFNANEKIGNADN
+627 FFNTGKEIGDANDP
-640 SGSKSGLWAWDEDE
+640 GSKSGLWAWDEDE

-664 SKNNLVADKEG
+664 SKQELVCNK
-675 WGSYQYP
+675 SYGGYTYP
-682 DCYSN
+682 DDYDK

-716 KVVKHAEVTDSDTGE
+716 KVVKHAEITDSETGE

-737 LNKTG
+737 LNRTG
-742 LNQIPENA
+742 LNQIPERA
-750 IFTDTYDDHM
+750 TFTDTYDDHM
-760 EFVDGSLRV
+760 EFVDGSLHVYITRE
-769 CICWNNTEQANIVAE
+769 NGGRAE
-784 PQYKGQYLNE
+784 SFAEMEYSGACVDE
-794 GKHQITLQFEAF
+794 TKHQISF
-806 GGGLWEAGDKHNWNY
+806 GFGQSSWKVKK
-821 LREIY
+821 EILPY
-826 KPDGGET
+826 FIEQHYGSIE
-833 EAVNAYKAAQD
+833 NFKAAVQD
-844 WYRREYKDQWNNNQ
+844 GSWYRKESQSENG
-858 TKYPWIRIEYRLR
+858 KYPWIRIEYRLR

-915 GLLKYAITVNPS
+915 GLLKYTITVNPS

-934 GKLTLTDVMT
+934 EKLTLTDVMT

-958 KGTKETLQRGT
+958 KKANTELKQGTE
-969 DWNVAYDAENH
+969 WNVAYDAESH

-1003 GKVNISNKA
+1003 GTVNISNTA

-1018 STVGKQDFNASDTS
+1018 STVGKQDFNANDTS

-1047 KTGTKIGLEGAEF
+1047 KTDTKIGLKGAKF
-1060 QITYFHKTDK
+1060 KITYFHKTDK

-1084 YGVALIDQ
+1084 YGVALIDKGNDEKCQ
-1092 GNDSTLGNNNHV
+1092 GNDRHI
-1104 YANTVYC
+1104 YPDTVYR

-1118 ERYEASGQ
+1118 EGYEASGK
-1126 ERYIYI
+1126 EKYICI
-1132 DASGEHQNSIDE
+1132 ASKENSLETDPDL
-1144 VTKWL
+1144 KA
-1149 NEQGK
+1149 
-1154 TVTKCVNWETITIE
+1154 VTKCVNWGTITIE
-1168 NSPASQRFPFSFTKT
+1168 NSPASQKFSFSFTKT
-1183 DPLGKALPGATFT
+1183 DPSGKKALPGAAFT
-1196 LTDTSANDPE
+1196 LTGEGYTQ
-1206 DPRTATS
+1206 TATS
-1213 GENGAVTFTDLKPGK
+1213 GENGTVTFTDLKPGK
-1228 TYWLAETRA
+1228 TYQLEETRA

-1242 LSTETWTIEV
+1242 LSTETWTIAV
-1252 GADGGMTV
+1252 GVNGEMTV
-1260 TDRSGKTVEKP
+1260 KDGNGKTVEKP
-1271 DGGYRF
+1271 ESGYRF

-1294 AYGLLG
+1294 VYGLLG

>member
-37 LHTVASETNTDLNH
+37 LRTVASETNTDLNH

-67 TGQVETGRDYKIR
+67 TGQVESGRNYKIR

-92 QVNGNHQMT
+92 QVNGNHQMI
-101 YRFPDG
+101 YRFPEG
-107 LTVSNLDGQY
+107 LTVRNLDGQY

-130 IQDNTLTFTP
+130 IQGNTLTFTP

-164 TYADFAVNTEI
+164 TYADFAVNTKI

-203 PERNEPVIELKKESQ
+203 PERNEPVIGLKKESQ
-218 YDEEANKFHYTIHA
+218 YDADNNKFHYTIHA
-232 TVTNADAGDL
+232 TVTNTDAGDL
-242 TITDALAD
+242 TITDELAD

-258 SSTLKITKQTGG
+258 SSTLKITKQSGG
-270 AAAEGSGYT
+270 ATEGSDYT
-279 LNRENGETIIWT
+279 LNREKGETITWT
-291 DKETPDG
+291 DKEPPDDPY
-298 THKAGFTMTLKDVKK
+298 KVGFTMTLKDVKK
-313 DDTFTIEY
+313 DDTFTIGY

-331 RARGENDVGLTIG
+331 KALGENDVGLTIG

-363 QFFPGKKP
+363 QSFPGKKP
-371 IQKQYVGQPEGDKSI
+371 IQKQYVGQPGGDKSI

-401 ENKVNGKTVT
+401 ENKVNGKTVE
-411 DTWSFDTNIESVSL
+411 DTWRFDTDKIYSVSL
-425 DKAAG
+425 DETAD

-449 EDEVSNYLTEKTD
+449 KDKVSQYLTEKTD
-462 GTGFTFIVPD
+462 GTGFTFTVPNPE
-472 SAFDVKYCEVEY
+472 FDVKYCEVEY
-484 QTDCRM
+484 QTDCQM
-490 KGESEGGTST
+490 KDESEGGTSA
-500 GTGDVT
+500 GKGDVT
-506 NTAEFGGQSASA
+506 NTAEFDGRSASA
-518 TGTAGGEKP
+518 TGTAGGEKL

-554 REYIGREKVW
+554 MEYIGREKVW
-564 FEDEFRLR
+564 FEDEFSLLVNT
-572 YEYKEY
+572 YYEY
-578 WIYNKPSRITVMAV
+578 WIYNNPSRITVMAV
-592 GKESRKEQPIT
+592 GKKSRKERPIT
-603 AGTGAYTYQY
+603 AGTEAYTYQY
-613 CKETGGENIKKFYL
+613 FKGTSGEDIKKFYL
-627 FFNANEKIGNADN
+627 FFNTDEAIEDANDP
-640 SGSKSGLWAWDEDE
+640 GSKSGLWAWDEDE

-664 SKNNLVADKEG
+664 PKNNLVADKEG
-675 WGSYQYP
+675 WGAQQYP

-687 KISEVTK
+687 KISEVTN

-707 ATAELNITR
+707 ATAKLDITR
-716 KVVKHAEVTDSDTGE
+716 KVVKHAEVTDSDAGE

-737 LNKTG
+737 LNRTG
-742 LNQIPENA
+742 LNQIPERA
-750 IFTDTYDDHM
+750 TFTDTYNDHM

-769 CICWNNTEQANIVAE
+769 
-784 PQYKGQYLNE
+784 Y
-794 GKHQITLQFEAF
+794 
-806 GGGLWEAGDKHNWNY
+806 
-821 LREIY
+821 IY
-826 KPDGGET
+826 
-833 EAVNAYKAAQD
+833 
-844 WYRREYKDQWNNNQ
+844 QWNNGNPQEIAKGTYAGEGVNTSPNQISLTFGNTLWNMDATIDWPIKQHYGSVENFKTAVNDGSWYRKENQ
-858 TKYPWIRIEYRLR
+858 TDKGKYPWIRIEYRLR

-915 GLLKYAITVNPS
+915 GLLKYTITVNPS
-927 GSQLGDG
+927 GSRLGDG
-934 GKLTLTDVMT
+934 EKLTLTDVMT

-958 KGTKETLQRGT
+958 KKANAELQQGTE
-969 DWNVAYDAENH
+969 WNVAYDAENH

-1003 GKVNISNKA
+1003 GKVNISNTA

-1018 STVGKQDFNASDTS
+1018 STVGKQDFNANDTS

-1047 KTGTKIGLEGAEF
+1047 KTDTKIGLKGAKF
-1060 QITYFHKTDK
+1060 KITYFHKTDK

-1084 YGVALIDQ
+1084 YGVALIDKGNDEKCQ
-1092 GNDSTLGNNNHV
+1092 GNDRHI
-1104 YANTVYC
+1104 YPDTVYR

-1118 ERYEASGQ
+1118 EGYEASGQ

-1132 DASGEHQNSIDE
+1132 ASKEDSLETDSDLKAIVDSLE
-1144 VTKWL
+1144 
-1149 NEQGK
+1149 GK

-1168 NSPASQRFPFSFTKT
+1168 NSPASQKCPFSLTKT
-1183 DPLGKALPGATFT
+1183 DPSGQALPGAAFT
-1196 LTDTSANDPE
+1196 LTGENYTQ
-1206 DPRTATS
+1206 TATS
-1213 GENGAVTFTDLKPGK
+1213 GENGTVTFTDLKPGK
-1228 TYWLAETRA
+1228 IYRLEETRA

-1252 GADGGMTV
+1252 GTDGGMTV
-1260 TDRSGKTVEKP
+1260 TDGSDKTVEKP

-1294 AYGLLG
+1294 GYGLLG

>member
-37 LHTVASETNTDLNH
+37 LRTVASETNTDLNH

-107 LTVSNLDGQY
+107 LTVRNLDGQY

-130 IQDNTLTFTP
+130 IQGNMLTFTP
-140 WYSTDQVNYEPYN
+140 WYSTDQVNYEPYD
-153 AEEMQGNPNYK
+153 AEKVQGNPNYK
-164 TYADFAVNTEI
+164 TYADFAVNTKI
-175 WFDVVGQFAETEG
+175 WFDVVGQFTENEE
-188 KFKFTDSLNKEWNVV
+188 KFKFTDSLNKEWEIV
-203 PERNEPVIELKKESQ
+203 PERNEPAIGLKKESR
-218 YDEEANKFHYTIHA
+218 YDAEANKFHYTIRA

-250 MMGMEGID
+250 MMGMKGID
-258 SSTLKITKQTGG
+258 SSTLKITKQIGT
-270 AAAEGSGYT
+270 AEGSDYK
-279 LNRENGETIIWT
+279 LNGENGETITWT
-291 DKETPDG
+291 DKETPVEQY
-298 THKAGFTMTLKDVKK
+298 KAGFAMTLKDVKK
-313 DDTFTIEY
+313 DDTFIIEY
-321 DAPIDTAALE
+321 DAPIDTKALE
-331 RARGENDVGLTIG
+331 DALGENDVGLTIG

-363 QFFPGKKP
+363 QSFPGKKP
-371 IQKQYVGQPEGDKSI
+371 IQKQYVGQPGGDKSI

-401 ENKVNGKTVT
+401 GNKVNGKTVE
-411 DTWSFDTNIESVSL
+411 DTWRFDTDKIYSVSL
-425 DKAAG
+425 DETAD

-449 EDEVSNYLTEKTD
+449 KDKVSQYLTEKTD
-462 GTGFTFIVPD
+462 GTGFTFTVPNPE
-472 SAFDVKYCEVEY
+472 FDVKYCEVEY

-490 KGESEGGTST
+490 KDESDGGTST
-500 GTGDVT
+500 GKGEVT
-506 NTAEFGGQSASA
+506 NTAEFGDQSASA

-554 REYIGREKVW
+554 RKYINREKVW
-564 FEDEFRLR
+564 FEDEFILKDG
-572 YEYKEY
+572 YSWY

-592 GKESRKEQPIT
+592 GKKSRKERPIT

-627 FFNANEKIGNADN
+627 FFNANEKIENADN

-675 WGSYQYP
+675 WGAQQYP
-682 DCYSN
+682 DYYSN
-687 KISEVTK
+687 KISEVTN

-716 KVVKHAEVTDSDTGE
+716 KVVKHAKVTDSETGE

-737 LNKTG
+737 LNRTG
-742 LNQIPENA
+742 LNQIPERA
-750 IFTDTYDDHM
+750 TFTDTYDDHM

-769 CICWNNTEQANIVAE
+769 YITRENGGRAE
-784 PQYKGQYLNE
+784 SFAEMEYSGACVDE
-794 GKHQITLQFEAF
+794 TKHQISF
-806 GGGLWEAGDKHNWNY
+806 GFGQSSWKVKK
-821 LREIY
+821 EILPY
-826 KPDGGET
+826 FIEQHYGNIE
-833 EAVNAYKAAQD
+833 NFKAAVQD
-844 WYRREYKDQWNNNQ
+844 GSWYRKENQ
-858 TKYPWIRIEYRLR
+858 TDKGKYPWIRIEYRLR
-871 LKDQYVDG
+871 LKGQYVDG

-888 KLGDWVGASA
+888 KLGDWVSASA

-915 GLLKYAITVNPS
+915 GLLKYTITVNPS

-934 GKLTLTDVMT
+934 EKLTLTDVMT

-958 KGTKETLQRGT
+958 KKTNAELKRGT
-969 DWNVAYDAENH
+969 EWNVAYDAERH

-1003 GKVNISNKA
+1003 GKVNISNTA

-1018 STVGKQDFNASDTS
+1018 STAGKQDFNASDTS
-1032 SGANQSAYGFQISKV
+1032 SGANQSAFGFQISKV
-1047 KTGTKIGLEGAEF
+1047 KTDTKIGLEGAEF
-1060 QITYFHKTDK
+1060 KITYFHKTDK

-1092 GNDSTLGNNNHV
+1092 GNDNDCQGNDRHI
-1104 YANTVYC
+1104 YPDTVYR

-1118 ERYEASGQ
+1118 EGYEASGQ
-1126 ERYIYI
+1126 EKYICI
-1132 DASGEHQNSIDE
+1132 ASKEDSL
-1144 VTKWL
+1144 K
-1149 NEQGK
+1149 GK
-1154 TVTKCVNWETITIE
+1154 TVTKCVNWGTITIE
-1168 NSPASQRFPFSFTKT
+1168 NSPASQKFSFSFTKT
-1183 DPLGKALPGATFT
+1183 DPSGKTLLGAAFT
-1196 LTDTSANDPE
+1196 LTDMSANAPE

-1213 GENGAVTFTDLKPGK
+1213 DENGTVNFTDLNPGK
-1228 TYWLAETRA
+1228 SYRLEETRA

-1242 LSTETWTIEV
+1242 LSKETWTIEV
-1252 GADGGMTV
+1252 GTDGGMTV
-1260 TDRSGKTVEKP
+1260 KDGSGKTVEKL

-1294 AYGLLG
+1294 VYGLLG
-1300 LALMAMAT
+1300 FALMAMAT

>member
-37 LHTVASETNTDLNH
+37 LRTVASETNTDLNH

-92 QVNGNHQMT
+92 QVNENHQMT

-107 LTVSNLDGQY
+107 LTVRNLDGQY
-117 PVTVGGVKIGVYT
+117 PVTVGGIKIGVYT

-140 WYSTDQVNYEPYN
+140 WYSSNQVDYKPYN

-175 WFDVVGQFAETEG
+175 WFDVVGQFAETEE

-218 YDEEANKFHYTIHA
+218 YDEEANKFHYTIRA

-258 SSTLKITKQTGG
+258 RSTLKITKQSGG
-270 AAAEGSGYT
+270 ETEGSDYT
-279 LNRENGETIIWT
+279 LNEGNGETITWT
-291 DKETPDG
+291 GKETPDNP
-298 THKAGFTMTLKDVKK
+298 HKAGFTMTLKDVKK
-313 DDTFTIEY
+313 DDTFIIEY
-321 DAPIDTAALE
+321 DAPIDTATLETAL
-331 RARGENDVGLTIG
+331 GENDVGLTIG

-371 IQKQYVGQPEGDKSI
+371 IQKQYVGQPESDKSV
-386 LKWKLTVGSKNETNP
+386 LKWKLTVGSKNETDQAN
-401 ENKVNGKTVT
+401 NVNGKTVT
-411 DTWSFDTNIESVSL
+411 DKWSFDQNQIESVSL

-438 GDGQKQEITLK
+438 NGEPQVI
-449 EDEVSNYLTEKTD
+449 EVSGDDVSLYFNDSEK
-462 GTGFTFIVPD
+462 GFTFTVPNPNPE
-472 SAFDVKYCEVEY
+472 FDVKYCEVEY

-490 KGESEGGTST
+490 KDESEGGTSA

-506 NTAEFGGQSASA
+506 NTAEFDGQSASA

-554 REYIGREKVW
+554 MEYIGREKVW
-564 FEDEFRLR
+564 FEDEFILKDG
-572 YEYKEY
+572 YSWY
-578 WIYNKPSRITVMAV
+578 WIYNRPSRIAVTAV
-592 GKESRKEQPIT
+592 GKKSRKERPIT

-627 FFNANEKIGNADN
+627 FFNANEKIENADN

-664 SKNNLVADKEG
+664 SKQELVSNRAYG
-675 WGSYQYP
+675 GYMYP
-682 DCYSN
+682 DDYDK

-716 KVVKHAEVTDSDTGE
+716 KVVKHAEITDSETGE

-737 LNKTG
+737 LNRTG
-742 LNQIPENA
+742 LNQIPERA
-750 IFTDTYDDHM
+750 TFTDTYDDHR
-760 EFVDGSLRV
+760 EFVDGSLHVYITRE
-769 CICWNNTEQANIVAE
+769 NGGRAE
-784 PQYKGQYLNE
+784 SFAEMEYSGACVDE
-794 GKHQITLQFEAF
+794 TKHQISF
-806 GGGLWEAGDKHNWNY
+806 GFGQSSWKVKK
-821 LREIY
+821 EILPY
-826 KPDGGET
+826 FIEQHYGNIE
-833 EAVNAYKAAQD
+833 NFKAAVQD
-844 WYRREYKDQWNNNQ
+844 GSWYRKESQSENG
-858 TKYPWIRIEYRLR
+858 KYPWIRIEYRLR

-888 KLGDWVGASA
+888 KLGDWVSASA

-915 GLLKYAITVNPS
+915 GLLKYTITVNPS

-934 GKLTLTDVMT
+934 EKLTLTDVMT

-958 KGTKETLQRGT
+958 KKANTELKQGT
-969 DWNVAYDAENH
+969 DWNVAYDAESH

-1003 GKVNISNKA
+1003 GTVNISNTA

-1018 STVGKQDFNASDTS
+1018 STVGKQDFNANDTS

-1047 KTGTKIGLEGAEF
+1047 KTDTKIGLKGAKF
-1060 QITYFHKTDK
+1060 KITYFHKTDK

-1084 YGVALIDQ
+1084 YGVALIDKGNDEKCQ
-1092 GNDSTLGNNNHV
+1092 GNDRHI
-1104 YANTVYC
+1104 YPDTVYR

-1118 ERYEASGQ
+1118 EGYEASGK
-1126 ERYIYI
+1126 EKYICI
-1132 DASGEHQNSIDE
+1132 ASKENSLETDPDL
-1144 VTKWL
+1144 KA
-1149 NEQGK
+1149 
-1154 TVTKCVNWETITIE
+1154 VTKCVNWGTITIE
-1168 NSPASQRFPFSFTKT
+1168 NSPASQKFSFSFTKT
-1183 DPLGKALPGATFT
+1183 DPSGQALPGAAFT
-1196 LTDTSANDPE
+1196 LTGEGYTQ
-1206 DPRTATS
+1206 TATS
-1213 GENGAVTFTDLKPGK
+1213 DENGTVTFTDLKPGK
-1228 TYWLAETRA
+1228 SYRLEETRA

-1242 LSTETWTIEV
+1242 LSMETWTIEV
-1252 GADGGMTV
+1252 RENGEMTV
-1260 TDRSGKTVEKP
+1260 TDGSGKTVEKP
-1271 DGGYRF
+1271 ESGYRF

-1294 AYGLLG
+1294 VYGLLG

-1308 AAAYTLARRKK
+1308 AAAYTLARRKR